1 MTSPRFLVGID
12 LGTTN
17 TVVAF
22 CEITDN
28 LEQSNVTLFDI
39 DQLIGPGEVVRKPL
53 LPSFRYHPADGQIS
67 PSDLILPWE
76 SVRTEGDIDNVI
88 VGEWARELGAKVEGR
103 QVSSAKSWLSHQ
115 AVDRRSEILPWA
127 GAADVE
133 KVSPVTASASYLNH
147 IRQSWNYRHPSN
159 KLEDQDVVVTV
170 PASFDE
176 TARKLTLE
184 AAEQAGLGKIV
195 LLEEPQAVCYD
206 WYARHQHTASEE
218 LKTLPLILVCDVGGG
233 TTDLSLI
240 EAKFDSDELA
250 LDRIGVGEHL
260 MLGGDNL
267 DLALAHLAEQRFSQ
281 SKKLN
286 AANLTKLIQQTRKAK
301 ENLLSANAPDEV
313 KITMLGSGS
322 KLLGGT
328 KSVQLSKQEVHQI
341 ALDGFFPLS
350 GFEEVPDKRRSAV
363 VEFGLPYVADPAVSK
378 HIAEFLT
385 QHQQVSYAALNR
397 ANKLNL
403 ESNQDLE
410 SNQNLESNQ
419 YLENGEGTEKPA
431 IPVGLL
437 LNGGVFNSELVT
449 ERITQ
454 LLENWKGTPITVLDN
469 PHPDWSVALG
479 AVAFGKARRGAQLK
493 IGGGAARSY
502 FLHLPEKNKMG
513 KALCLLAK
521 GTEEGHEIRLSGRRF
536 SLTLGEPVK
545 FNLLTSTHDSFGN
558 TNSGSNASIQNGMM
572 VDVDPDIF
580 APLPPYISTLESEG
594 ATLQANQKERVEVQ
608 LACQLTEVGTLKMEC
623 VSTEDDSTENDS
635 KRWKLEFEV
644 RNQQADDQENS
655 SFHPNLEE
663 CKTLISRIYSGNKKS
678 AEGKEIKTLPKDLE
692 RKLGKREEWDFAT
705 LRQLFDAFSQGRKR
719 RRRSEQHEKNWLRL
733 AGFSMRPG
741 FGDPTDSWRIEQ
753 IWSLYQQ
760 SIQFKNHQGWTD
772 WWVFWRRVAGGLS
785 QEQQETILA
794 DIAKY
799 LHPGAMKNPQS
810 AKAAQ
815 DMGYESMVRLSA
827 SLENLDVEDK
837 VLLATWYLSKAMNHN
852 QFEQAHWWAL
862 GRLASRTPLYGSQH
876 NAIPREQIEQWLP
889 KLLELNWQKEQMI
902 AFAVVMMCRKTGD
915 RLFDVSDDYR
925 EQVRSKLKQ
934 SKVPESWISLVEE
947 VKELSESE
955 SKRVFGDA
963 LPSGLTLISS

>member
-1 MTSPRFLVGID
+1 MASPRFLVGID

-17 TVVAF
+17 TVVAY

-28 LEQSNVTLFDI
+28 LEQSEVSLFDI

-53 LPSFRYHPADGQIS
+53 LPSFRYHPAIGQIS
-67 PSDLILPWE
+67 PSDLTLPWE
-76 SVRTEGDIDNVI
+76 NEPVSGDISNVI

-115 AVDRRSEILPWA
+115 AVDRSSDILPWA
-127 GAADVE
+127 GAHDVG
-133 KVSPVTASASYLNH
+133 KVSPVIASASYLNH
-147 IRQSWNYRHPSN
+147 IRQAWNYRHPSN

-184 AAEQAGLGKIV
+184 AAELAGLKKIV

-206 WYARHQHTASEE
+206 WYARHQQTAADE
-218 LKTLPLILVCDVGGG
+218 LKELPLILVCDVGGG

-240 EAKFDSDELA
+240 EASFSSQNELA

-267 DLALAHLAEQRFSQ
+267 DLALAHLAESRFNQ
-281 SKKLN
+281 SKKLT
-286 AANLTKLIQQTRKAK
+286 AASLTKLIQQTRKAK
-301 ENLLSANAPDEV
+301 ENLLSASAPEEV

-328 KSVQLSKQEVHQI
+328 KSIGLSKQEVHQI

-350 GFEEVPDKRRSAV
+350 DFSEVPDKRRSAV

-378 HIAEFLT
+378 HVAEFLT
-385 QHQQVSYAALNR
+385 QHQQVSRAALGIEDD
-397 ANKLNL
+397 K
-403 ESNQDLE
+403 
-410 SNQNLESNQ
+410 QN
-419 YLENGEGTEKPA
+419 A

-449 ERITQ
+449 ERVTT
-454 LLENWKGTPITVLDN
+454 LLSDWRGAPVTVLDN

-479 AVAFGKARRGAQLK
+479 AVAFGKARRGAQLR

-502 FLHLPEKNKMG
+502 FLHLQEKNKMG

-536 SLTLGEPVK
+536 SLTLGEPVR
-545 FNLLTSTHDSFGN
+545 FNLLTSTHDTLTNN
-558 TNSGSNASIQNGMM
+558 TAIQNGVM
-572 VDVDPDIF
+572 VDVDPDLF
-580 APLPPYISTLESEG
+580 APLPPYITTLEGEG
-594 ATLQANQKERVEVQ
+594 AELQANQKERVEVQ

-623 VSTEDDSTENDS
+623 VSAEDDS
-635 KRWKLEFEV
+635 KRWELEFEV
-644 RNQQADDQENS
+644 RNKQTDDSEQVKL
-655 SFHPNLEE
+655 HPKLNE
-663 CKTLISRIYSGNKKS
+663 CKELIARLYSGNKKS
-678 AEGKEIKTLPKDLE
+678 AESKEIKTLAKDLE
-692 RKLGKREEWDFAT
+692 KKLGKRDEWDFTT
-705 LRQLFDAFSQGRKR
+705 LRQLFDTFAQGRKR

-733 AGFSMRPG
+733 AGFALRPG

-753 IWSLYQQ
+753 VWGLYQQ
-760 SIQFKNHQGWTD
+760 NIQFKNHQGWTD
-772 WWVFWRRVAGGLS
+772 WWVFWRRIAGGLS

-815 DMGYESMVRLSA
+815 DMGYESMVRLAA
-827 SLENLDVEDK
+827 SLEHLEVEDK
-837 VLLATWYLSKAMNHN
+837 VLLATWFLSKAINHN
-852 QFEQAHWWAL
+852 QFEQAHWWAM

-876 NAIPREQIEQWLP
+876 NVIPREQAEQWLP
-889 KLLELNWQKEQMI
+889 KLLEQNWQKEPMI
-902 AFAVVMMCRKTGD
+902 AFAAVMICRKTGD
-915 RLFDVSDDYR
+915 RLFDISDDYR
-925 EQVRSKLKQ
+925 EQVLTKLKQ
-934 SKVPESWISLVEE
+934 SKVPESWVSLVEE

-955 SKRVFGDA
+955 SKRIFGDA
-963 LPSGLTLISS
+963 LPSGLTLVNN

>member
-1 MTSPRFLVGID
+1 MASPRFLVGID

-17 TVVAF
+17 TVVAY

-28 LEQSNVTLFDI
+28 LEQSEVSLFDI

-53 LPSFRYHPADGQIS
+53 LPSFRYHPAVGQIS
-67 PSDLILPWE
+67 PSDLTLPWE
-76 SVRTEGDIDNVI
+76 NEPVSGDISNVI

-115 AVDRRSEILPWA
+115 AVDRSSDILPWA
-127 GAADVE
+127 GAQDVD
-133 KVSPVTASASYLNH
+133 KVSPVIASASYLNH
-147 IRQSWNYRHPSN
+147 IRQAWNYRHPSN

-184 AAEQAGLGKIV
+184 AAQLAGLKKIV

-206 WYARHQHTASEE
+206 WYARHQQTAADE
-218 LKTLPLILVCDVGGG
+218 LKELPLILVCDVGGG

-240 EAKFDSDELA
+240 EASFSSQNELA

-267 DLALAHLAEQRFSQ
+267 DLALAHLAESRFNQ
-281 SKKLN
+281 SKKLT
-286 AANLTKLIQQTRKAK
+286 AASLTKLIQQTRKAK
-301 ENLLSANAPDEV
+301 ENLLSANAPEEV

-328 KSVQLSKQEVHQI
+328 KSIGLSKQEVHQI

-350 GFEEVPDKRRSAV
+350 DFSEVPDKRRSAV

-378 HIAEFLT
+378 HVAEFLT
-385 QHQQVSYAALNR
+385 THQQVSRAALGIEDE
-397 ANKLNL
+397 K
-403 ESNQDLE
+403 
-410 SNQNLESNQ
+410 QN
-419 YLENGEGTEKPA
+419 A

-449 ERITQ
+449 ERVTT
-454 LLENWKGTPITVLDN
+454 LLSDWRGAPVTVLDN

-502 FLHLPEKNKMG
+502 FLHLQEKNKMG

-536 SLTLGEPVK
+536 SLTLGEPVR
-545 FNLLTSTHDSFGN
+545 FNLLTSTHDTLTNN
-558 TNSGSNASIQNGMM
+558 TAIQNGVM
-572 VDVDPDIF
+572 VDVDPDLF
-580 APLPPYISTLESEG
+580 APLPPYITTLEGEG
-594 ATLQANQKERVEVQ
+594 AELQANQKERVEVQ

-623 VSTEDDSTENDS
+623 VSAEDDS
-635 KRWKLEFEV
+635 KRWELEFEV
-644 RNQQADDQENS
+644 RNKQTDDSEQVKL
-655 SFHPNLEE
+655 HPKLNE
-663 CKTLISRIYSGNKKS
+663 CKELIARLYSGNKKS
-678 AEGKEIKTLPKDLE
+678 AESKEIKTLAKDLE
-692 RKLGKREEWDFAT
+692 KRLGKRDEWDFTT
-705 LRQLFDAFSQGRKR
+705 LRQLFDTFAQGRKR

-733 AGFSMRPG
+733 AGFALRPG

-753 IWSLYQQ
+753 VWGLYQQ
-760 SIQFKNHQGWTD
+760 NIQFKNHQGWTD
-772 WWVFWRRVAGGLS
+772 WWVFWRRIAGGLS

-815 DMGYESMVRLSA
+815 DMGYESMVRLAA
-827 SLENLDVEDK
+827 SLEHLEVEDK
-837 VLLATWYLSKAMNHN
+837 VLLATWFLSKAINHN
-852 QFEQAHWWAL
+852 QFEQAHWWAM

-876 NAIPREQIEQWLP
+876 NVIPREQAEQWLP
-889 KLLELNWQKEQMI
+889 KLLEQNWQKEPMI
-902 AFAVVMMCRKTGD
+902 AFAAVMICRKTGD
-915 RLFDVSDDYR
+915 RLFDISDDYR
-925 EQVRSKLKQ
+925 EQVLTKLKQ
-934 SKVPESWISLVEE
+934 SKVPESWVSLVEE

-955 SKRVFGDA
+955 SKRIFGDA
-963 LPSGLTLISS
+963 LPSGLTLVNN

>member
-1 MTSPRFLVGID
+1 MASPRFLVGID

-17 TVVAF
+17 TVVAY

-28 LEQSNVTLFDI
+28 LEQSEVSLFDI

-53 LPSFRYHPADGQIS
+53 LPSFRYHPAVGQIS
-67 PSDLILPWE
+67 PSDLTLPWDNE
-76 SVRTEGDIDNVI
+76 PVAGDINNVI

-115 AVDRRSEILPWA
+115 AVNRNSDILPWA
-127 GAADVE
+127 GAQDVD
-133 KVSPVTASASYLNH
+133 KVSPVIASASYLNH
-147 IRQSWNYRHPSN
+147 IRQAWNYRHPSN

-184 AAEQAGLGKIV
+184 AAELAGLKKIV

-206 WYARHQHTASEE
+206 WYARHQQTAADE
-218 LKTLPLILVCDVGGG
+218 LKDLPLILVCDVGGG

-240 EAKFDSDELA
+240 EAKFTHDDLA

-267 DLALAHLAEQRFSQ
+267 DLALAHLAESRFSQ
-281 SKKLN
+281 NKKLT
-286 AANLTKLIQQTRKAK
+286 AASLTKLIQQTRKAK
-301 ENLLSANAPDEV
+301 ENLLSTSAPDEV

-328 KSVQLSKQEVHQI
+328 KSIALSKQEVHQI

-350 GFEEVPDKRRSAV
+350 DFSEVPDKRRSAV

-378 HIAEFLT
+378 HVAEFLT
-385 QHQQVSYAALNR
+385 QHQQVSRAALGIEDD
-397 ANKLNL
+397 K
-403 ESNQDLE
+403 
-410 SNQNLESNQ
+410 QN
-419 YLENGEGTEKPA
+419 A

-437 LNGGVFNSELVT
+437 LNGGVFNSDLVT
-449 ERITQ
+449 ERVTT
-454 LLENWKGTPITVLDN
+454 LLSDWRGAPVTVLDN

-502 FLHLPEKNKMG
+502 FLHLQEKNKMG

-536 SLTLGEPVK
+536 SLTLGEPVR
-545 FNLLTSTHDSFGN
+545 FNLLTSTHDTLTNN
-558 TNSGSNASIQNGMM
+558 TAIQNGVM
-572 VDVDPDIF
+572 VDVDPDLF
-580 APLPPYISTLESEG
+580 APLPPYITTLEGEG
-594 ATLQANQKERVEVQ
+594 AELQANQKERVEVQ

-623 VSTEDDSTENDS
+623 VSAEDDK
-635 KRWKLEFEV
+635 KRWELEFEV
-644 RNQQADDQENS
+644 RNKQADDGEEIQL
-655 SFHPNLEE
+655 HPRLNE
-663 CKTLISRIYSGNKKS
+663 CKELIARLYSGNKKS
-678 AEGKEIKTLPKDLE
+678 AEGKEIKTLAKDLE
-692 RKLGKREEWDFAT
+692 KKLGKRDEWDFTT
-705 LRQLFDAFSQGRKR
+705 LRQLFDTFAQGRKR

-733 AGFSMRPG
+733 AGFALRPG

-753 IWSLYQQ
+753 VWGLYQQ
-760 SIQFKNHQGWTD
+760 NIQFKNHQGWTD
-772 WWVFWRRVAGGLS
+772 WWVFWRRIAGGLS

-815 DMGYESMVRLSA
+815 EMGYESMVRLSA
-827 SLENLDVEDK
+827 SLEHLEVEDK
-837 VLLATWYLSKAMNHN
+837 VLLATWFLSKAINQN
-852 QFEQAHWWAL
+852 QFEQAHWWAM

-876 NAIPREQIEQWLP
+876 NVIPREQAEQWLP
-889 KLLELNWQKEQMI
+889 KLLEQNWLKEPMI
-902 AFAVVMMCRKTGD
+902 AFAAVMICRKTGD
-915 RLFDVSDDYR
+915 RLFDISDDYR
-925 EQVRSKLKQ
+925 EQVLTKLKQ
-934 SKVPESWISLVEE
+934 SKVPESWVSLVEE

-963 LPSGLTLISS
+963 LPSGLTLVHH

>member
-1 MTSPRFLVGID
+1 MASPRFLVGID

-17 TVVAF
+17 TVVAY

-28 LEQSNVTLFDI
+28 LEQSEVSLFDI
-39 DQLIGPGEVVRKPL
+39 DQLVGPGEVVRKPL
-53 LPSFRYHPADGQIS
+53 LPSFRYHPAQGQVS
-67 PSDLILPWE
+67 PSDLTLPWE
-76 SVRTEGDIDNVI
+76 NQPVSGDIKNVI

-115 AVDRRSEILPWA
+115 AVDRSSDILPWA
-127 GAADVE
+127 GAQDVD
-133 KVSPVTASASYLNH
+133 KVSPVIASASYLNH
-147 IRQSWNYRHPSN
+147 IRQAWNYRHPSN

-184 AAEQAGLGKIV
+184 AAELAGLKKIV

-206 WYARHQHTASEE
+206 WYARHQKTAADE
-218 LKTLPLILVCDVGGG
+218 LRVLPLILVCDVGGG

-240 EAKFDSDELA
+240 EAKFNNDELG

-267 DLALAHLAEQRFSQ
+267 DLALAHLAESRFNQ
-281 SKKLN
+281 NKKLT
-286 AANLTKLIQQTRKAK
+286 AASLTKLIQQTRKAK
-301 ENLLSANAPDEV
+301 ENLLSSNAPEEV

-328 KSVQLSKQEVHQI
+328 KSIALSKQEVHQI

-350 GFEEVPDKRRSAV
+350 DFNEVPDKRRSAV

-378 HIAEFLT
+378 HVAEFLT
-385 QHQQVSYAALNR
+385 QHQQVSRSALGIEDE
-397 ANKLNL
+397 K
-403 ESNQDLE
+403 
-410 SNQNLESNQ
+410 QN
-419 YLENGEGTEKPA
+419 A

-449 ERITQ
+449 ERVTT
-454 LLENWKGTPITVLDN
+454 LLSDWRGAPVTVLDN

-502 FLHLPEKNKMG
+502 FLHLQEKNKMG

-536 SLTLGEPVK
+536 SLTLGEPVR
-545 FNLLTSTHDSFGN
+545 FNLLTSTHDTLSNN
-558 TNSGSNASIQNGMM
+558 TAIQNGVM
-572 VDVDPDIF
+572 VDVDPDLF
-580 APLPPYISTLESEG
+580 VPLPPYITTLEGEG
-594 ATLQANQKERVEVQ
+594 AELHANQKERVEVQ

-623 VSTEDDSTENDS
+623 VSAEDDT
-635 KRWKLEFEV
+635 KRWALEFEV
-644 RNQQADDQENS
+644 RNKQADDNEEVQL
-655 SFHPNLEE
+655 HPKLNE
-663 CKTLISRIYSGNKKS
+663 CKELVARLYSGNKKS
-678 AEGKEIKTLPKDLE
+678 ADSKEIKTLAKDLE
-692 RKLGKREEWDFAT
+692 KKLGKRDEWGFTT
-705 LRQLFDAFSQGRKR
+705 LRQLFDTFAQGRKR

-733 AGFSMRPG
+733 AGFALRPG

-753 IWSLYQQ
+753 IWGLYQQ
-760 SIQFKNHQGWTD
+760 NIQFKNHQGWTD
-772 WWVFWRRVAGGLS
+772 WWVFWRRIAGGLN

-810 AKAAQ
+810 AKTAQ

-827 SLENLDVEDK
+827 SLENLEVEDK
-837 VLLATWYLSKAMNHN
+837 VLLATWFLSKAINHN
-852 QFEQAHWWAL
+852 QFQQAHWWAM

-876 NAIPREQIEQWLP
+876 SVIPREQAEQWLP
-889 KLLELNWQKEQMI
+889 KLLEQNWQKEPMI
-902 AFAVVMMCRKTGD
+902 AFAAVMICRKTGD
-915 RLFDVSDDYR
+915 RLFDISDDYR
-925 EQVRSKLKQ
+925 EQVLAKLKQ
-934 SKVPESWISLVEE
+934 SKVPESWVSLVEE
-947 VKELSESE
+947 VKELSDSE

-963 LPSGLTLISS
+963 LPSGLTLVHH

>member
-1 MTSPRFLVGID
+1 MASPRFLVGID

-17 TVVAF
+17 TVVAY

-28 LEQSNVTLFDI
+28 LEQSEVSLFDI

-53 LPSFRYHPADGQIS
+53 LPSFRYHPAVGQIS
-67 PSDLILPWE
+67 PSDLTLPWDNE
-76 SVRTEGDIDNVI
+76 PVAGDINNVI

-115 AVDRRSEILPWA
+115 AVDRNSDILPWA
-127 GAADVE
+127 GAQDVD
-133 KVSPVTASASYLNH
+133 KVSPVIASASYLNH
-147 IRQSWNYRHPSN
+147 IRQAWNYRHPSN

-184 AAEQAGLGKIV
+184 AAELAGLKKIV

-206 WYARHQHTASEE
+206 WYARHQKTAADE
-218 LKTLPLILVCDVGGG
+218 LKDLPLILVCDVGGG

-240 EAKFDSDELA
+240 EAKFTHDDLA

-267 DLALAHLAEQRFSQ
+267 DLALAHLAESRFSQ
-281 SKKLN
+281 NKKLT
-286 AANLTKLIQQTRKAK
+286 AASLTKLIQQTRKAK
-301 ENLLSANAPDEV
+301 ENLLSTSAPDEV

-328 KSVQLSKQEVHQI
+328 KSIALSKQEVHQI

-350 GFEEVPDKRRSAV
+350 DFSEVPDKRRSAV

-378 HIAEFLT
+378 HVAEFLT
-385 QHQQVSYAALNR
+385 QHQQVSRSALGIEDD
-397 ANKLNL
+397 K
-403 ESNQDLE
+403 
-410 SNQNLESNQ
+410 QN
-419 YLENGEGTEKPA
+419 A

-437 LNGGVFNSELVT
+437 LNGGVFNSDLVT
-449 ERITQ
+449 ERVTT
-454 LLENWKGTPITVLDN
+454 LLSDWRGAPVTVLDN

-502 FLHLPEKNKMG
+502 FLHLQEKNKMG

-536 SLTLGEPVK
+536 SLTLGEPVR
-545 FNLLTSTHDSFGN
+545 FNLLTSTHDTLTNN
-558 TNSGSNASIQNGMM
+558 TAIQNGVM
-572 VDVDPDIF
+572 VDVDPDLF
-580 APLPPYISTLESEG
+580 APLPPYITTLEGEG
-594 ATLQANQKERVEVQ
+594 AELQANQKERVEVQ

-623 VSTEDDSTENDS
+623 VSAEDDK
-635 KRWKLEFEV
+635 KRWELEFEV
-644 RNQQADDQENS
+644 RNKQADDGEEIQL
-655 SFHPNLEE
+655 HPRLNE
-663 CKTLISRIYSGNKKS
+663 CKELIARLYSGNKKS
-678 AEGKEIKTLPKDLE
+678 AEGKEIKTLAKDLE
-692 RKLGKREEWDFAT
+692 KKLGKRDEWDFTT
-705 LRQLFDAFSQGRKR
+705 LRQLFDTFAQGRKR

-733 AGFSMRPG
+733 AGFALRPG

-753 IWSLYQQ
+753 VWGLYQQ
-760 SIQFKNHQGWTD
+760 NIQFKNHQGWTD
-772 WWVFWRRVAGGLS
+772 WWVFWRRIAGGLS

-815 DMGYESMVRLSA
+815 EMGYESMVRLSA
-827 SLENLDVEDK
+827 SLEHLEVEDK
-837 VLLATWYLSKAMNHN
+837 VLLATWFLSKAINQN
-852 QFEQAHWWAL
+852 QFEQAHWWAM

-876 NAIPREQIEQWLP
+876 NVIPREQAEQWLP
-889 KLLELNWQKEQMI
+889 KLLEQNWLKEPMI
-902 AFAVVMMCRKTGD
+902 AFAAVMICRKTGD
-915 RLFDVSDDYR
+915 RLFDISDDYR
-925 EQVRSKLKQ
+925 EQVLTKLKQ
-934 SKVPESWISLVEE
+934 SKVPESWVSLVEE

-963 LPSGLTLISS
+963 LPSGLTLVHH

>member
-1 MTSPRFLVGID
+1 MASPRFLVGID

-17 TVVAF
+17 TVVAY

-28 LEQSNVTLFDI
+28 LEQSEVSLFDI

-53 LPSFRYHPADGQIS
+53 LPSFRYHPAVGQIS
-67 PSDLILPWE
+67 PSDLTLPWE
-76 SVRTEGDIDNVI
+76 NEPVSGDISNVI

-115 AVDRRSEILPWA
+115 AVDRSSDILPWA
-127 GAADVE
+127 GAQDVD
-133 KVSPVTASASYLNH
+133 KVSPVIASASYLNH
-147 IRQSWNYRHPSN
+147 IRQAWNYRHPSN

-184 AAEQAGLGKIV
+184 AAQLAGLKKIV

-206 WYARHQHTASEE
+206 WYARHQQTAADE
-218 LKTLPLILVCDVGGG
+218 LKELPLILVCDVGGG

-240 EAKFDSDELA
+240 EASFSSQDELA

-267 DLALAHLAEQRFSQ
+267 DLALAHLAESRFNQ
-281 SKKLN
+281 SKKLT
-286 AANLTKLIQQTRKAK
+286 AASLTKLIQQTRKAK
-301 ENLLSANAPDEV
+301 ENLLSASAPDEV

-328 KSVQLSKQEVHQI
+328 KSIGLSKQEVHQI

-350 GFEEVPDKRRSAV
+350 DFSEVPDKRRSAV

-378 HIAEFLT
+378 HVAEFLT
-385 QHQQVSYAALNR
+385 QHQQVARAALR
-397 ANKLNL
+397 IEDDK
-403 ESNQDLE
+403 
-410 SNQNLESNQ
+410 QN
-419 YLENGEGTEKPA
+419 A

-449 ERITQ
+449 ERVTT
-454 LLENWKGTPITVLDN
+454 LLSDWRGAPVTVLDN

-502 FLHLPEKNKMG
+502 FLHLQEKNKMG

-536 SLTLGEPVK
+536 SLTLGEPVR
-545 FNLLTSTHDSFGN
+545 FNLLTSTHDTLTNN
-558 TNSGSNASIQNGMM
+558 TVIQNGVM
-572 VDVDPDIF
+572 VDVDPDLF
-580 APLPPYISTLESEG
+580 APLPPYITTLEGEG
-594 ATLQANQKERVEVQ
+594 AELQANQKERVEVQ

-623 VSTEDDSTENDS
+623 VSAEDDS
-635 KRWKLEFEV
+635 KRWELEFEV
-644 RNQQADDQENS
+644 RNKQTDDSEQVKL
-655 SFHPNLEE
+655 HPKLNE
-663 CKTLISRIYSGNKKS
+663 CKELIARLYSGNKKS
-678 AEGKEIKTLPKDLE
+678 AEGKEIKTLAKDLE
-692 RKLGKREEWDFAT
+692 KKLGKRDEWDFTT
-705 LRQLFDAFSQGRKR
+705 LRQLFDTFAQGRKR

-733 AGFSMRPG
+733 AGFALRPG

-753 IWSLYQQ
+753 VWGLYQQ
-760 SIQFKNHQGWTD
+760 NIQFKNHQGWTD
-772 WWVFWRRVAGGLS
+772 WWVFWRRIAGGLS

-827 SLENLDVEDK
+827 SLEHLEVEDK
-837 VLLATWYLSKAMNHN
+837 VLLATWFLSKAINHN
-852 QFEQAHWWAL
+852 QFEQAHWWAM

-876 NAIPREQIEQWLP
+876 NVVPREQAEQWLP
-889 KLLELNWQKEQMI
+889 KLLEQNWQKEPMI
-902 AFAVVMMCRKTGD
+902 AFAAVMICRKTGD
-915 RLFDVSDDYR
+915 RLFDISDDYR
-925 EQVRSKLKQ
+925 EQVLAKLKQ
-934 SKVPESWISLVEE
+934 SKVPESWVSLVEE

-955 SKRVFGDA
+955 SKRIFGDA
-963 LPSGLTLISS
+963 LPSGLTLVNN

>member
-1 MTSPRFLVGID
+1 MASPRFLVGID

-17 TVVAF
+17 TVVAY

-28 LEQSNVTLFDI
+28 LEQSEVSLFDI

-53 LPSFRYHPADGQIS
+53 LPSFRYHPAVGQIS
-67 PSDLILPWE
+67 PSDLTLPWE
-76 SVRTEGDIDNVI
+76 NEPVSGDISNVI

-115 AVDRRSEILPWA
+115 AVDRSSDILPWA
-127 GAADVE
+127 GAQDVD
-133 KVSPVTASASYLNH
+133 KVSPVIASASYLNH
-147 IRQSWNYRHPSN
+147 IRQAWNYRHPSN

-184 AAEQAGLGKIV
+184 AAQLAGLKKIV

-206 WYARHQHTASEE
+206 WYARHQQTAADE
-218 LKTLPLILVCDVGGG
+218 LKELPLILVCDVGGG

-240 EAKFDSDELA
+240 EASFSSQDELA

-267 DLALAHLAEQRFSQ
+267 DLALAHLAESRFNQ
-281 SKKLN
+281 SKKLT
-286 AANLTKLIQQTRKAK
+286 AASLTKLIQQTRKAK
-301 ENLLSANAPDEV
+301 ENLLSASAPEEV

-328 KSVQLSKQEVHQI
+328 KSIGLSKQEVHQI

-350 GFEEVPDKRRSAV
+350 DFSEVPDKRRSAV

-378 HIAEFLT
+378 HVAEFLT
-385 QHQQVSYAALNR
+385 QHQQVSRAAL
-397 ANKLNL
+397 
-403 ESNQDLE
+403 DLE
-410 SNQNLESNQ
+410 DDKQN
-419 YLENGEGTEKPA
+419 A

-449 ERITQ
+449 ERVTT
-454 LLENWKGTPITVLDN
+454 LLSDWRGAPVTVLDN

-502 FLHLPEKNKMG
+502 FLHLQEKNKMG

-536 SLTLGEPVK
+536 SLTLGEPVR
-545 FNLLTSTHDSFGN
+545 FNLLTSTHDTLTNN
-558 TNSGSNASIQNGMM
+558 TAIQNGVM
-572 VDVDPDIF
+572 VDVDPDLF
-580 APLPPYISTLESEG
+580 APLPPYITTLEGEG
-594 ATLQANQKERVEVQ
+594 AELKANQKERVEVQ

-623 VSTEDDSTENDS
+623 VSAEDDS
-635 KRWKLEFEV
+635 KRWELEFEV
-644 RNQQADDQENS
+644 RNKQTDDSEQVKL
-655 SFHPNLEE
+655 HPKLNE
-663 CKTLISRIYSGNKKS
+663 CKELIARLYSGNKKS
-678 AEGKEIKTLPKDLE
+678 AESKEIKTLAKDLE
-692 RKLGKREEWDFAT
+692 KKLGKRDEWDFTT
-705 LRQLFDAFSQGRKR
+705 LRQLFDTFAQGRKR

-733 AGFSMRPG
+733 AGFALRPG

-753 IWSLYQQ
+753 VWGLYQQ
-760 SIQFKNHQGWTD
+760 NIQFKNHQGWTD
-772 WWVFWRRVAGGLS
+772 WWVFWRRIAGGLS

-827 SLENLDVEDK
+827 SLEHLEVEDK
-837 VLLATWYLSKAMNHN
+837 VLLATWFLSKAINHN
-852 QFEQAHWWAL
+852 QFEQAHWWAM

-876 NAIPREQIEQWLP
+876 NVIPREQAEQWLP
-889 KLLELNWQKEQMI
+889 KLLEQNWQKEPMI
-902 AFAVVMMCRKTGD
+902 AFAAVMICRKTGD
-915 RLFDVSDDYR
+915 RLFDISDDYR
-925 EQVRSKLKQ
+925 EQVLTKLKQ
-934 SKVPESWISLVEE
+934 SKVPESWVSLVEE

-955 SKRVFGDA
+955 SKRIFGDA
-963 LPSGLTLISS
+963 LPSGLTLVNN

>member
-1 MTSPRFLVGID
+1 MASPRFLVGID

-17 TVVAF
+17 TVVAY

-28 LEQSNVTLFDI
+28 LEQSEVSLFDI

-53 LPSFRYHPADGQIS
+53 LPSFRYHPAVGQIS
-67 PSDLILPWE
+67 PSDLTLPWE
-76 SVRTEGDIDNVI
+76 NEPVSGDISNVI

-115 AVDRRSEILPWA
+115 AVDRSSDILPWA
-127 GAADVE
+127 GAQDVD
-133 KVSPVTASASYLNH
+133 KVSPVIASASYLNH
-147 IRQSWNYRHPSN
+147 IRQAWNYRHPSN

-184 AAEQAGLGKIV
+184 AAGLAGLKKIV

-206 WYARHQHTASEE
+206 WYARHQQTAADE
-218 LKTLPLILVCDVGGG
+218 LKELPLILVCDVGGG

-240 EAKFDSDELA
+240 EASFSSQDELA

-267 DLALAHLAEQRFSQ
+267 DLALAHLAESRFNQ
-281 SKKLN
+281 SKKLT
-286 AANLTKLIQQTRKAK
+286 AASLTKLIQQTRKAK
-301 ENLLSANAPDEV
+301 ENLLSASAPEEV

-328 KSVQLSKQEVHQI
+328 KSIGLSKQEVHQI

-350 GFEEVPDKRRSAV
+350 DFSEVPDKRRSAV

-378 HIAEFLT
+378 HVAEFLT
-385 QHQQVSYAALNR
+385 QHQQVARTALGIEDD
-397 ANKLNL
+397 K
-403 ESNQDLE
+403 
-410 SNQNLESNQ
+410 QN
-419 YLENGEGTEKPA
+419 A

-449 ERITQ
+449 ERVTT
-454 LLENWKGTPITVLDN
+454 LLSDWRGAPVTVLDN

-502 FLHLPEKNKMG
+502 FLHLQEKNKMG

-536 SLTLGEPVK
+536 SLTLGEPVR
-545 FNLLTSTHDSFGN
+545 FNLLTSTHDTLTNN
-558 TNSGSNASIQNGMM
+558 TAIQNGVM
-572 VDVDPDIF
+572 VDVDPDLF
-580 APLPPYISTLESEG
+580 APLPPYITTLEGEG
-594 ATLQANQKERVEVQ
+594 AELQANQKERVEVQ

-623 VSTEDDSTENDS
+623 VSAEDDS
-635 KRWKLEFEV
+635 KRWELEFEV
-644 RNQQADDQENS
+644 RNKQTDDSEQVKL
-655 SFHPNLEE
+655 HPKLNE
-663 CKTLISRIYSGNKKS
+663 CKELIARLYSGNKKS
-678 AEGKEIKTLPKDLE
+678 AESKEIKTLAKDLE
-692 RKLGKREEWDFAT
+692 KKLGKRDEWDFTT
-705 LRQLFDAFSQGRKR
+705 LRQLFDTFAQGRKR

-733 AGFSMRPG
+733 AGFALRPG

-753 IWSLYQQ
+753 VWGLYQQ
-760 SIQFKNHQGWTD
+760 NIQFKNHQGWTD
-772 WWVFWRRVAGGLS
+772 WWVFWRRIAGGLS

-827 SLENLDVEDK
+827 SLEHLEVEDK
-837 VLLATWYLSKAMNHN
+837 VLLATWFLSKAINHN
-852 QFEQAHWWAL
+852 QFEQAHWWAM

-876 NAIPREQIEQWLP
+876 NVVPREQAEQWLP
-889 KLLELNWQKEQMI
+889 KLLEQNWQKEPMI
-902 AFAVVMMCRKTGD
+902 AFAAVMICRKTGD
-915 RLFDVSDDYR
+915 RLFDISDDYR
-925 EQVRSKLKQ
+925 EQVLAKLKQ
-934 SKVPESWISLVEE
+934 SKVPESWVSLVEE

-955 SKRVFGDA
+955 SKRIFGDA
-963 LPSGLTLISS
+963 LPSGLTLVNN

>member
-1 MTSPRFLVGID
+1 MASPRFLVGID

-17 TVVAF
+17 TVVAY

-28 LEQSNVTLFDI
+28 LEQSEVSLFDI

-53 LPSFRYHPADGQIS
+53 LPSFRYHPAVGQIS
-67 PSDLILPWE
+67 PSDLTLPWE
-76 SVRTEGDIDNVI
+76 NEPVSGDISNVI

-115 AVDRRSEILPWA
+115 AVDRSSDILPWA
-127 GAADVE
+127 GAQDVD
-133 KVSPVTASASYLNH
+133 KVSPVIASASYLNH
-147 IRQSWNYRHPSN
+147 IRQAWNYRHPSN

-184 AAEQAGLGKIV
+184 AAELAGLKKIV

-206 WYARHQHTASEE
+206 WYARHQQTAADE
-218 LKTLPLILVCDVGGG
+218 LKELPLILVCDVGGG

-240 EAKFDSDELA
+240 EASFSSQDELA

-267 DLALAHLAEQRFSQ
+267 DLALAHLAESRFNQ
-281 SKKLN
+281 SKKLT
-286 AANLTKLIQQTRKAK
+286 AASLTKLIQQTRKAK
-301 ENLLSANAPDEV
+301 ENLLSANAPEEV

-328 KSVQLSKQEVHQI
+328 KSIGLSKQEVHQI

-350 GFEEVPDKRRSAV
+350 DFSEVPDKRRSAV

-378 HIAEFLT
+378 HVAEFLT
-385 QHQQVSYAALNR
+385 QHQQVARAALGIEDD
-397 ANKLNL
+397 K
-403 ESNQDLE
+403 
-410 SNQNLESNQ
+410 QN
-419 YLENGEGTEKPA
+419 A
-431 IPVGLL
+431 MPVGLL

-449 ERITQ
+449 ERVTT
-454 LLENWKGTPITVLDN
+454 LLSDWRGAPVTVLDN

-502 FLHLPEKNKMG
+502 FLHLQEKNKMG

-536 SLTLGEPVK
+536 SLTLGEPVR
-545 FNLLTSTHDSFGN
+545 FNLLTSTHDTLTNN
-558 TNSGSNASIQNGMM
+558 TAIQNGVM
-572 VDVDPDIF
+572 VDVDPDLF
-580 APLPPYISTLESEG
+580 APLPPYITTLEGEG
-594 ATLQANQKERVEVQ
+594 AELQANQKERVEVQ

-623 VSTEDDSTENDS
+623 VSAEDDN
-635 KRWKLEFEV
+635 KRWELEFEV
-644 RNQQADDQENS
+644 RNKQTDDSEQVKL
-655 SFHPNLEE
+655 HPKLNE
-663 CKTLISRIYSGNKKS
+663 CKELIARLYSGNKKS
-678 AEGKEIKTLPKDLE
+678 AESKEIKTLAKDLE
-692 RKLGKREEWDFAT
+692 KKLGKRDEWDFTT
-705 LRQLFDAFSQGRKR
+705 LRQLFDTFAQGRKR

-733 AGFSMRPG
+733 AGFALRPG

-753 IWSLYQQ
+753 VWGLYQQ
-760 SIQFKNHQGWTD
+760 NIQFKNHQGWTD
-772 WWVFWRRVAGGLS
+772 WWVFWRRIAGGLS

-827 SLENLDVEDK
+827 SLEHLEVEDK
-837 VLLATWYLSKAMNHN
+837 VLLATWFLSKAINHN
-852 QFEQAHWWAL
+852 QFEQAHWWAM

-876 NAIPREQIEQWLP
+876 NVVPREQAEQWLP
-889 KLLELNWQKEQMI
+889 KLLEQNWQKEPMI
-902 AFAVVMMCRKTGD
+902 AFAAVMICRKTGD
-915 RLFDVSDDYR
+915 RLFDISDDYR
-925 EQVRSKLKQ
+925 EQVLAKLKQ
-934 SKVPESWISLVEE
+934 SKVPESWVSLVEE

-955 SKRVFGDA
+955 SKRIFGDA
-963 LPSGLTLISS
+963 LPSGLTLVNN

>member
-1 MTSPRFLVGID
+1 MASPRFLVGID

-17 TVVAF
+17 TVVAY

-28 LEQSNVTLFDI
+28 LEQSEVSLFDI

-53 LPSFRYHPADGQIS
+53 LPSFRYHPAVGQIS
-67 PSDLILPWE
+67 PSDLTLPWE
-76 SVRTEGDIDNVI
+76 NEPVSGDISNVI

-115 AVDRRSEILPWA
+115 AVDRSSDILPWA
-127 GAADVE
+127 GAQDVD
-133 KVSPVTASASYLNH
+133 KVSPVIASASYLNH
-147 IRQSWNYRHPSN
+147 IRQAWNYRHPSN

-184 AAEQAGLGKIV
+184 AAELAGLKKIV

-206 WYARHQHTASEE
+206 WYARHQQTAADE
-218 LKTLPLILVCDVGGG
+218 LKELPLILVCDVGGG

-240 EAKFDSDELA
+240 EASFSSQDELA

-267 DLALAHLAEQRFSQ
+267 DLALAHLAESRLSQNKGEQ
-281 SKKLN
+281 SKKLT
-286 AANLTKLIQQTRKAK
+286 AASLTKLIQQTRKAK
-301 ENLLSANAPDEV
+301 ENLLSASAPEEV

-328 KSVQLSKQEVHQI
+328 KSIGLSKQEVHQI

-350 GFEEVPDKRRSAV
+350 DFSEVPDKRRSAV

-378 HIAEFLT
+378 HVAEFLT
-385 QHQQVSYAALNR
+385 QHQQVARAALGIEDD
-397 ANKLNL
+397 K
-403 ESNQDLE
+403 
-410 SNQNLESNQ
+410 QN
-419 YLENGEGTEKPA
+419 A

-449 ERITQ
+449 ERVTT
-454 LLENWKGTPITVLDN
+454 LLSDWRGAPVTVLDN

-502 FLHLPEKNKMG
+502 FLHLQEKNKMG

-536 SLTLGEPVK
+536 SLTLGEPVR
-545 FNLLTSTHDSFGN
+545 FNLLTSTHDTLTNN
-558 TNSGSNASIQNGMM
+558 TVIQNGVM
-572 VDVDPDIF
+572 VDVDPDLF
-580 APLPPYISTLESEG
+580 APLPPYITTLEGEG
-594 ATLQANQKERVEVQ
+594 AELQANQKERVEVQ

-623 VSTEDDSTENDS
+623 VSAEDDS
-635 KRWKLEFEV
+635 KRWELEFEV
-644 RNQQADDQENS
+644 RNKQTDDSEQVKL
-655 SFHPNLEE
+655 HPKLNE
-663 CKTLISRIYSGNKKS
+663 CKELIARLYSGNKKS
-678 AEGKEIKTLPKDLE
+678 AEGKEIKTLAKDLE
-692 RKLGKREEWDFAT
+692 KKLGKRDEWDFTT
-705 LRQLFDAFSQGRKR
+705 LRQLFDTFAQGRKR

-733 AGFSMRPG
+733 AGFALRPG

-753 IWSLYQQ
+753 VWGLYQQ
-760 SIQFKNHQGWTD
+760 NIQFKNHQGWTD
-772 WWVFWRRVAGGLS
+772 WWVFWRRIAGGLS

-815 DMGYESMVRLSA
+815 DMGYESMVRLAA
-827 SLENLDVEDK
+827 SLEHLEVEDK
-837 VLLATWYLSKAMNHN
+837 VLLATWFLSKAINHN
-852 QFEQAHWWAL
+852 QFEQAHWWAM

-876 NAIPREQIEQWLP
+876 NVIPREQAEQWLP
-889 KLLELNWQKEQMI
+889 KLLEQNWQKEPMI
-902 AFAVVMMCRKTGD
+902 AFAAVMICRKTGD
-915 RLFDVSDDYR
+915 RLFDISDDYR
-925 EQVRSKLKQ
+925 EQVLAKLKQ
-934 SKVPESWISLVEE
+934 SKVPESWVSLVEE

-955 SKRVFGDA
+955 SKRIFGDA
-963 LPSGLTLISS
+963 LPSGLTLVTKLPCS

>member
-1 MTSPRFLVGID
+1 MASPRFLVGID

-17 TVVAF
+17 TVVAY

-28 LEQSNVTLFDI
+28 LEQSEVSLFDI

-53 LPSFRYHPADGQIS
+53 LPSFRYHPAVGQIS
-67 PSDLILPWE
+67 PSDLTLPWDNE
-76 SVRTEGDIDNVI
+76 PVAGDINNVI

-115 AVDRRSEILPWA
+115 AVDRNSDILPWA
-127 GAADVE
+127 GAQDVD
-133 KVSPVTASASYLNH
+133 KVSPVIASASYLNH
-147 IRQSWNYRHPSN
+147 IRQAWNYRHPSN

-184 AAEQAGLGKIV
+184 AAELAGLKKIV

-206 WYARHQHTASEE
+206 WYARHQQTAADE
-218 LKTLPLILVCDVGGG
+218 LKDLPLILVCDVGGG

-240 EAKFDSDELA
+240 EAKFTNSDLA

-267 DLALAHLAEQRFSQ
+267 DLALAHLAESRFSQ
-281 SKKLN
+281 NKKLT
-286 AANLTKLIQQTRKAK
+286 AASLTKLIQQTRKAK
-301 ENLLSANAPDEV
+301 ENLLSASAPDEV

-328 KSVQLSKQEVHQI
+328 KSIALSKQEVHQI

-350 GFEEVPDKRRSAV
+350 DFSEVPDKRRSAV

-378 HIAEFLT
+378 HVAEFLT
-385 QHQQVSYAALNR
+385 QHQQVSRAALGIEDD
-397 ANKLNL
+397 K
-403 ESNQDLE
+403 
-410 SNQNLESNQ
+410 QN
-419 YLENGEGTEKPA
+419 A

-437 LNGGVFNSELVT
+437 LNGGVFNSALVT
-449 ERITQ
+449 ERVTT
-454 LLENWKGTPITVLDN
+454 LLSDWRGAPVTVLDN

-502 FLHLPEKNKMG
+502 FLHLQEKNKMG

-536 SLTLGEPVK
+536 SLTLGEPVR
-545 FNLLTSTHDSFGN
+545 FNLLTSTHDTLTNN
-558 TNSGSNASIQNGMM
+558 TAIQNGVM
-572 VDVDPDIF
+572 VDVDPDLF
-580 APLPPYISTLESEG
+580 APLPPYITTLEGEG
-594 ATLQANQKERVEVQ
+594 AELQANQKERVEVQ

-623 VSTEDDSTENDS
+623 VSAEDDK
-635 KRWKLEFEV
+635 KRWELEFEV
-644 RNQQADDQENS
+644 RNKQADDGEEIQL
-655 SFHPNLEE
+655 HPRLNE
-663 CKTLISRIYSGNKKS
+663 CKELIARLYSGNKKS
-678 AEGKEIKTLPKDLE
+678 AEGNEIKTLAKDLE
-692 RKLGKREEWDFAT
+692 KKLGKRDEWDFTT
-705 LRQLFDAFSQGRKR
+705 LRQLFDTFAQGRKR

-733 AGFSMRPG
+733 AGFALRPG

-753 IWSLYQQ
+753 VWGLYQQ
-760 SIQFKNHQGWTD
+760 NIQFKNHQGWTD
-772 WWVFWRRVAGGLS
+772 WWVFWRRIAGGLS

-815 DMGYESMVRLSA
+815 EMGYESMVRLSA
-827 SLENLDVEDK
+827 SLEHLEVEDK
-837 VLLATWYLSKAMNHN
+837 VLLATWFLSKAINQN
-852 QFEQAHWWAL
+852 QFEQAHWWAM

-876 NAIPREQIEQWLP
+876 NVIPREQAEQWLP
-889 KLLELNWQKEQMI
+889 KLLEQNWLKEPMI
-902 AFAVVMMCRKTGD
+902 AFAAVMICRKTGD
-915 RLFDVSDDYR
+915 RLFDISDDYR
-925 EQVRSKLKQ
+925 EQVLTKLKQ
-934 SKVPESWISLVEE
+934 SKVPESWVSLVEE

-963 LPSGLTLISS
+963 LPSGLTLVHH

>member
-1 MTSPRFLVGID
+1 MASPRFLVGID

-17 TVVAF
+17 TVVAY

-28 LEQSNVTLFDI
+28 LEQSEVSLFDI

-53 LPSFRYHPADGQIS
+53 LPSFRYHPAVGQIS
-67 PSDLILPWE
+67 PSDLTLPWE
-76 SVRTEGDIDNVI
+76 NEPVSGDISNVI

-115 AVDRRSEILPWA
+115 AVDRSSDILPWA
-127 GAADVE
+127 GAQDVD
-133 KVSPVTASASYLNH
+133 KVSPVIASASYLNH
-147 IRQSWNYRHPSN
+147 IRQAWNYRHPSN

-184 AAEQAGLGKIV
+184 AAELAGLKKIV

-206 WYARHQHTASEE
+206 WYARHQQTAADE
-218 LKTLPLILVCDVGGG
+218 LKELPLILVCDVGGG

-240 EAKFDSDELA
+240 EASFSSQDELA

-267 DLALAHLAEQRFSQ
+267 DLALAHLAESRFNQ
-281 SKKLN
+281 SKKLT
-286 AANLTKLIQQTRKAK
+286 AASLTKLIQQTRKAK
-301 ENLLSANAPDEV
+301 ENLLSASAPEEV

-328 KSVQLSKQEVHQI
+328 KSIGLSKQEVHQI

-350 GFEEVPDKRRSAV
+350 DFSEVPDKRRSAV

-378 HIAEFLT
+378 HVAEFLT
-385 QHQQVSYAALNR
+385 QHQQVARAALGIEDD
-397 ANKLNL
+397 K
-403 ESNQDLE
+403 
-410 SNQNLESNQ
+410 QN
-419 YLENGEGTEKPA
+419 A

-449 ERITQ
+449 DRVTT
-454 LLENWKGTPITVLDN
+454 LLSDWRGAPVTVLDN

-502 FLHLPEKNKMG
+502 FLHLQEKNKMG

-536 SLTLGEPVK
+536 SLTLGEPVR
-545 FNLLTSTHDSFGN
+545 FNLLTSTHDTLTNN
-558 TNSGSNASIQNGMM
+558 TAIQNGVM
-572 VDVDPDIF
+572 VDVDPDLF
-580 APLPPYISTLESEG
+580 APLPPYITTLEGEG
-594 ATLQANQKERVEVQ
+594 AELQANQKERVEVQ

-623 VSTEDDSTENDS
+623 VSAEDDS
-635 KRWKLEFEV
+635 KRWELEFEV
-644 RNQQADDQENS
+644 RNKQTDDSEQVKL
-655 SFHPNLEE
+655 HPKLNE
-663 CKTLISRIYSGNKKS
+663 CKELIARLYSGNKKS
-678 AEGKEIKTLPKDLE
+678 AESKEIKTLAKDLE
-692 RKLGKREEWDFAT
+692 KKLGKRDEWDFTT
-705 LRQLFDAFSQGRKR
+705 LRQLFDTFAQGRKR

-733 AGFSMRPG
+733 AGFALRPG

-753 IWSLYQQ
+753 VWGLYQQ
-760 SIQFKNHQGWTD
+760 NIQFKNHQGWTD
-772 WWVFWRRVAGGLS
+772 WWVFWRRIAGGLS

-827 SLENLDVEDK
+827 SLEHLEVEDK
-837 VLLATWYLSKAMNHN
+837 VLLATWFLSKAINHN
-852 QFEQAHWWAL
+852 QFEQAHWWAM

-876 NAIPREQIEQWLP
+876 NVIPREQAEQWLP
-889 KLLELNWQKEQMI
+889 KLLEQNWQKEPMI
-902 AFAVVMMCRKTGD
+902 AFAAVMICRKTGD
-915 RLFDVSDDYR
+915 RLFDISDDYR
-925 EQVRSKLKQ
+925 EQVLAKLKQ
-934 SKVPESWISLVEE
+934 SKVPESWVSLVEE

-955 SKRVFGDA
+955 SKRIFGDA
-963 LPSGLTLISS
+963 LPSGLTLVNN

>member
-1 MTSPRFLVGID
+1 MASPRFLVGID

-17 TVVAF
+17 TVVAY

-28 LEQSNVTLFDI
+28 LEQSEVSLFDI

-53 LPSFRYHPADGQIS
+53 LPSFRYHPAVGQIS
-67 PSDLILPWE
+67 PSDLTLPWE
-76 SVRTEGDIDNVI
+76 NEPVSGDISNVI

-115 AVDRRSEILPWA
+115 AVDRSSDILPWA
-127 GAADVE
+127 GAQDVD
-133 KVSPVTASASYLNH
+133 KVSPVIASASYLNH
-147 IRQSWNYRHPSN
+147 IRQAWNYRHPSN

-184 AAEQAGLGKIV
+184 AAQLAGLKKIV

-206 WYARHQHTASEE
+206 WYARHQQTAADE
-218 LKTLPLILVCDVGGG
+218 LKELPLILVCDVGGG

-240 EAKFDSDELA
+240 EASFSSHDELA

-267 DLALAHLAEQRFSQ
+267 DLALAHLAESRLSQNKGEQ
-281 SKKLN
+281 SKKLT
-286 AANLTKLIQQTRKAK
+286 AASLTKLIQQTRKAK
-301 ENLLSANAPDEV
+301 ENLLSASAPEEV

-328 KSVQLSKQEVHQI
+328 KSIGLSKQEVHQI

-350 GFEEVPDKRRSAV
+350 DFSEVPDKRRSAV

-378 HIAEFLT
+378 HVAEFLT
-385 QHQQVSYAALNR
+385 QHQQVARAALGIEDD
-397 ANKLNL
+397 K
-403 ESNQDLE
+403 
-410 SNQNLESNQ
+410 QN
-419 YLENGEGTEKPA
+419 A

-449 ERITQ
+449 ERVTT
-454 LLENWKGTPITVLDN
+454 LLSDWRGAPVTVLDN

-502 FLHLPEKNKMG
+502 FLHLQEKNKMG

-536 SLTLGEPVK
+536 SLTLGEPVR
-545 FNLLTSTHDSFGN
+545 FNLLTSTHDTLTNN
-558 TNSGSNASIQNGMM
+558 TSIQNGVM
-572 VDVDPDIF
+572 VDVDPDLF
-580 APLPPYISTLESEG
+580 APLPPYITTLEGEG
-594 ATLQANQKERVEVQ
+594 AELQANQKERVEVQ

-623 VSTEDDSTENDS
+623 VSAEDDS
-635 KRWKLEFEV
+635 KRWELEFEV
-644 RNQQADDQENS
+644 RNKQTDDSEQVKL
-655 SFHPNLEE
+655 HPKLNE
-663 CKTLISRIYSGNKKS
+663 CKELIARLYSGNKKS
-678 AEGKEIKTLPKDLE
+678 AESKEIKTLAKDLE
-692 RKLGKREEWDFAT
+692 KKLGKRDEWDFTT
-705 LRQLFDAFSQGRKR
+705 LRQLFDTFAQGRKR

-733 AGFSMRPG
+733 AGFALRPG

-753 IWSLYQQ
+753 VWGLYQQ
-760 SIQFKNHQGWTD
+760 NIQFKNHQGWTD
-772 WWVFWRRVAGGLS
+772 WWVFWRRIAGGLS

-815 DMGYESMVRLSA
+815 DMGYESMVRLAA
-827 SLENLDVEDK
+827 SLEHLEVEDK
-837 VLLATWYLSKAMNHN
+837 VLLATWFLSKAINHN
-852 QFEQAHWWAL
+852 QFEQAHWWAM

-876 NAIPREQIEQWLP
+876 NVIPREQAEQWLP
-889 KLLELNWQKEQMI
+889 KLLEQNWQKEPMI
-902 AFAVVMMCRKTGD
+902 AFAAVMICRKTGD
-915 RLFDVSDDYR
+915 RLFDISDDYR
-925 EQVRSKLKQ
+925 EQVLAKLKQ
-934 SKVPESWISLVEE
+934 SKVPESWVSLVEE

-955 SKRVFGDA
+955 SKRIFGDA
-963 LPSGLTLISS
+963 LPSGLTLVNN

>member
-1 MTSPRFLVGID
+1 MASPRFLVGID

-17 TVVAF
+17 TVVAY

-28 LEQSNVTLFDI
+28 LEQSEVSLFDI
-39 DQLIGPGEVVRKPL
+39 DQLIDLGEVVRKPL
-53 LPSFRYHPADGQIS
+53 LPSFRYHPAVGQIS
-67 PSDLILPWE
+67 PSDLTLPWE
-76 SVRTEGDIDNVI
+76 NEPVSGDISNVI

-115 AVDRRSEILPWA
+115 AVDRSSDILPWA
-127 GAADVE
+127 GAQDVD
-133 KVSPVTASASYLNH
+133 KVSPVIASASYLNH
-147 IRQSWNYRHPSN
+147 IRQAWNYRHPSN

-184 AAEQAGLGKIV
+184 AAQLAGLKKIV

-206 WYARHQHTASEE
+206 WYARHQQTAADE
-218 LKTLPLILVCDVGGG
+218 LKELPLILVCDVGGG

-240 EAKFDSDELA
+240 EASFSSQDELA

-267 DLALAHLAEQRFSQ
+267 DLALAHLAESRFNQ
-281 SKKLN
+281 SKKLT
-286 AANLTKLIQQTRKAK
+286 AASLTKLIQQTRKAK
-301 ENLLSANAPDEV
+301 ENLLSASAPEEV

-328 KSVQLSKQEVHQI
+328 KSIGLSKQEVHQI

-350 GFEEVPDKRRSAV
+350 DFSEVPDKRRSAV

-378 HIAEFLT
+378 HVAEFLT
-385 QHQQVSYAALNR
+385 QHQQVSRAAL
-397 ANKLNL
+397 
-403 ESNQDLE
+403 DLE
-410 SNQNLESNQ
+410 DDKQN
-419 YLENGEGTEKPA
+419 A

-449 ERITQ
+449 ERVTT
-454 LLENWKGTPITVLDN
+454 LLSDWRGAPVTVLDN

-502 FLHLPEKNKMG
+502 FLHLQEKNKMG

-536 SLTLGEPVK
+536 SLTLSEPVR
-545 FNLLTSTHDSFGN
+545 FNLLTSTHDTLTNN
-558 TNSGSNASIQNGMM
+558 TAIQNGVM
-572 VDVDPDIF
+572 VDVDPDLF
-580 APLPPYISTLESEG
+580 APLPPYITTLEGEG
-594 ATLQANQKERVEVQ
+594 AELKANQKERVEVQ

-623 VSTEDDSTENDS
+623 VSAEDDS
-635 KRWKLEFEV
+635 KRWELEFEV
-644 RNQQADDQENS
+644 RNKQTDDSEQVKL
-655 SFHPNLEE
+655 HPKLNE
-663 CKTLISRIYSGNKKS
+663 CKELIARLYSGNKKS
-678 AEGKEIKTLPKDLE
+678 AESKEIKTLAKDLE
-692 RKLGKREEWDFAT
+692 KKLGKRDEWDFTT
-705 LRQLFDAFSQGRKR
+705 LRQLFDTFAQGRKR

-733 AGFSMRPG
+733 AGFALRPG

-753 IWSLYQQ
+753 VWGLYQQ
-760 SIQFKNHQGWTD
+760 NIQFKNHQGCTD
-772 WWVFWRRVAGGLS
+772 WWVFWRRIAGGLS

-827 SLENLDVEDK
+827 SLEHLEVEDK
-837 VLLATWYLSKAMNHN
+837 VLLATWFLSKAINHN
-852 QFEQAHWWAL
+852 QFEQAHWWAM

-876 NAIPREQIEQWLP
+876 NVIPREQAEQWLP
-889 KLLELNWQKEQMI
+889 KLLEQNWQKEPMI
-902 AFAVVMMCRKTGD
+902 AFAAVMICRKTGD
-915 RLFDVSDDYR
+915 RLFDISDDYR
-925 EQVRSKLKQ
+925 EQVLTKLKQ
-934 SKVPESWISLVEE
+934 SKVPESWVSLVEE

-955 SKRVFGDA
+955 SKRIFGDA
-963 LPSGLTLISS
+963 LPSGLTLVNN

>member
-1 MTSPRFLVGID
+1 MASPRFLVGID

-17 TVVAF
+17 TVVAY

-28 LEQSNVTLFDI
+28 LEQSEVSLFDI

-53 LPSFRYHPADGQIS
+53 LPSFRYHPAVGQIS
-67 PSDLILPWE
+67 PSDLTLPWE
-76 SVRTEGDIDNVI
+76 NEPVSGDISNVI

-115 AVDRRSEILPWA
+115 AVDRSSDILPWA
-127 GAADVE
+127 GAQDVD
-133 KVSPVTASASYLNH
+133 KVSPVIASASYLNH
-147 IRQSWNYRHPSN
+147 IRQAWNYRHPSN

-184 AAEQAGLGKIV
+184 AAELAGLKKIV

-206 WYARHQHTASEE
+206 WYARHQQTAADE
-218 LKTLPLILVCDVGGG
+218 LKELPLILVCDVGGG

-240 EAKFDSDELA
+240 EASFSSQDELA

-267 DLALAHLAEQRFSQ
+267 DLALAHLAESRFNQ
-281 SKKLN
+281 SKKLT
-286 AANLTKLIQQTRKAK
+286 AASLTKLIQQTRKAK
-301 ENLLSANAPDEV
+301 ENLLSASAPEEV

-328 KSVQLSKQEVHQI
+328 KSIGLSKQEVHQI

-350 GFEEVPDKRRSAV
+350 DFSEVPDKRRSAV

-378 HIAEFLT
+378 HVAEFLT
-385 QHQQVSYAALNR
+385 QHQQVARAALGIEDD
-397 ANKLNL
+397 K
-403 ESNQDLE
+403 
-410 SNQNLESNQ
+410 QN
-419 YLENGEGTEKPA
+419 A

-449 ERITQ
+449 ERVTT
-454 LLENWKGTPITVLDN
+454 LLSDWRGAPVTVLDN

-502 FLHLPEKNKMG
+502 FLHLQEKNKMG

-536 SLTLGEPVK
+536 SLTLGEPVR
-545 FNLLTSTHDSFGN
+545 FNLLTSTHDTLTNN
-558 TNSGSNASIQNGMM
+558 TAIQNGVM
-572 VDVDPDIF
+572 VDVDPDLF
-580 APLPPYISTLESEG
+580 APLPPYITTLEGEG
-594 ATLQANQKERVEVQ
+594 AELQANQKERVEVQ

-623 VSTEDDSTENDS
+623 VSAEDDS
-635 KRWKLEFEV
+635 KRWELEFEV
-644 RNQQADDQENS
+644 RNKQTDDSEQVKL
-655 SFHPNLEE
+655 HPKLNE
-663 CKTLISRIYSGNKKS
+663 CKELIARLYSGNKKS
-678 AEGKEIKTLPKDLE
+678 AESKEIKTLAKDLE
-692 RKLGKREEWDFAT
+692 KKLGKRDEWDFTT
-705 LRQLFDAFSQGRKR
+705 LRQLFDTFAQGRKR

-733 AGFSMRPG
+733 AGFALRPG

-753 IWSLYQQ
+753 VWGLYQQ
-760 SIQFKNHQGWTD
+760 NIQFKNHQGWTD
-772 WWVFWRRVAGGLS
+772 WWVFWRRIAGGLS

-827 SLENLDVEDK
+827 SLEHLEVEDK
-837 VLLATWYLSKAMNHN
+837 VLLATWFLSKAINHN
-852 QFEQAHWWAL
+852 QFEQAHWWAM

-876 NAIPREQIEQWLP
+876 NVVPREQAEQWLP
-889 KLLELNWQKEQMI
+889 KLLEQNWQKEPMI
-902 AFAVVMMCRKTGD
+902 AFAAVMICRKTGD
-915 RLFDVSDDYR
+915 RLFDISDDYR
-925 EQVRSKLKQ
+925 EQVLAKLKQ

-955 SKRVFGDA
+955 SKRIFGDA
-963 LPSGLTLISS
+963 LPSGLTLVNN

>member
-1 MTSPRFLVGID
+1 MASPRFLVGID

-17 TVVAF
+17 TVVAY

-28 LEQSNVTLFDI
+28 LEQSEVSLFDI

-53 LPSFRYHPADGQIS
+53 LPSFRYHPAVGQIS
-67 PSDLILPWE
+67 PSDLTLPWE
-76 SVRTEGDIDNVI
+76 NEPVSGDISNVI

-115 AVDRRSEILPWA
+115 AVDRSSDILPWA
-127 GAADVE
+127 GAQDVD
-133 KVSPVTASASYLNH
+133 KVSPVIASASYLNH
-147 IRQSWNYRHPSN
+147 IRQAWNYRHPSN

-184 AAEQAGLGKIV
+184 AAQLAGLKKIV

-206 WYARHQHTASEE
+206 WYARHQQTAADE
-218 LKTLPLILVCDVGGG
+218 LKELPLILVCDVGGG

-240 EAKFDSDELA
+240 EASFSSQDELA

-267 DLALAHLAEQRFSQ
+267 DLALAHLAESRLSQNKGEQ
-281 SKKLN
+281 SKKLT
-286 AANLTKLIQQTRKAK
+286 AASLTKLIQQTRKAK
-301 ENLLSANAPDEV
+301 ENLLSASAPEEV

-328 KSVQLSKQEVHQI
+328 KSIGLSKQEVHQI

-350 GFEEVPDKRRSAV
+350 DFSEVPDKRRSAV

-378 HIAEFLT
+378 HVAEFLT
-385 QHQQVSYAALNR
+385 QHQQVARAALR
-397 ANKLNL
+397 IEDDK
-403 ESNQDLE
+403 
-410 SNQNLESNQ
+410 QN
-419 YLENGEGTEKPA
+419 A

-449 ERITQ
+449 ERVTT
-454 LLENWKGTPITVLDN
+454 LLSDWRGAPVTVLDN

-502 FLHLPEKNKMG
+502 FLHLQEKNKMG

-536 SLTLGEPVK
+536 SLTLGEPVR
-545 FNLLTSTHDSFGN
+545 FNLLTSTHDTLTNN
-558 TNSGSNASIQNGMM
+558 TVIQNGVM
-572 VDVDPDIF
+572 VDVDPDLF
-580 APLPPYISTLESEG
+580 APLPPYITTLEGEG
-594 ATLQANQKERVEVQ
+594 AELQANQKERVEVQ

-623 VSTEDDSTENDS
+623 VSAEDDS
-635 KRWKLEFEV
+635 KRWELEFEV
-644 RNQQADDQENS
+644 RNKQTDDSEQVKL
-655 SFHPNLEE
+655 HPKLNE
-663 CKTLISRIYSGNKKS
+663 CKELIARLYSGNKKS
-678 AEGKEIKTLPKDLE
+678 AEGKEIKTLAKDLE
-692 RKLGKREEWDFAT
+692 KKLGKRDEWDFTT
-705 LRQLFDAFSQGRKR
+705 LRQLFDTFAQGRKR

-733 AGFSMRPG
+733 AGFALRPG

-753 IWSLYQQ
+753 VWGLYQQ
-760 SIQFKNHQGWTD
+760 NIQFKNHQGWTD
-772 WWVFWRRVAGGLS
+772 WWVFWRRIAGGLS

-827 SLENLDVEDK
+827 SLEHLEVEDK
-837 VLLATWYLSKAMNHN
+837 VLLATWFLSKAINHN
-852 QFEQAHWWAL
+852 QFEQAHWWAM

-876 NAIPREQIEQWLP
+876 NVVPREQAEQWLP
-889 KLLELNWQKEQMI
+889 KLLEQNWQKEPMI
-902 AFAVVMMCRKTGD
+902 AFAAVMICRKTGD
-915 RLFDVSDDYR
+915 RLFDISDDYR
-925 EQVRSKLKQ
+925 EQVLAKLKQ
-934 SKVPESWISLVEE
+934 SKVPESWVSLVEE

-955 SKRVFGDA
+955 SKRIFGDA
-963 LPSGLTLISS
+963 LPSGLTLVNN

>member
-1 MTSPRFLVGID
+1 MASPRFLVGID

-17 TVVAF
+17 TVVAY

-28 LEQSNVTLFDI
+28 LEQSEVSLFDI

-53 LPSFRYHPADGQIS
+53 LPSFRYHPAVGQIS
-67 PSDLILPWE
+67 PSDLTLPWDNE
-76 SVRTEGDIDNVI
+76 PVAGDINNVI

-115 AVDRRSEILPWA
+115 AVDRNSDILPWA
-127 GAADVE
+127 GAQDVD
-133 KVSPVTASASYLNH
+133 KVSPVIASASYLNH
-147 IRQSWNYRHPSN
+147 IRQAWNYRHPSN

-184 AAEQAGLGKIV
+184 AAELAGLKKIV

-206 WYARHQHTASEE
+206 WYARHQQTAADE
-218 LKTLPLILVCDVGGG
+218 LKGLPLILVCDVGGG

-240 EAKFDSDELA
+240 EAKFTHDDLA

-267 DLALAHLAEQRFSQ
+267 DLALAHLAESRFNQ
-281 SKKLN
+281 NKKLT
-286 AANLTKLIQQTRKAK
+286 AASLTKLIQQTRKAK
-301 ENLLSANAPDEV
+301 ENLLSTSAPDEV

-328 KSVQLSKQEVHQI
+328 KSIALSKQEVHQI

-350 GFEEVPDKRRSAV
+350 DFSEVPDKRRSAV

-378 HIAEFLT
+378 HVAEFLT
-385 QHQQVSYAALNR
+385 QHQQVSRAALGIEDD
-397 ANKLNL
+397 K
-403 ESNQDLE
+403 
-410 SNQNLESNQ
+410 QN
-419 YLENGEGTEKPA
+419 A

-437 LNGGVFNSELVT
+437 LNGGVFNSDLVT
-449 ERITQ
+449 ERVTT
-454 LLENWKGTPITVLDN
+454 LLSDWRGAPVTVLDN

-502 FLHLPEKNKMG
+502 FLHLQEKNKMG

-536 SLTLGEPVK
+536 SLTLGEPVR
-545 FNLLTSTHDSFGN
+545 FNLLTSTHDTLTNN
-558 TNSGSNASIQNGMM
+558 TAIQNGVM
-572 VDVDPDIF
+572 VDVDPDLF
-580 APLPPYISTLESEG
+580 APLPPYITTLEGEG
-594 ATLQANQKERVEVQ
+594 AELQANQKERVEVQ

-623 VSTEDDSTENDS
+623 VSAEDDS
-635 KRWKLEFEV
+635 KRWELEFEV
-644 RNQQADDQENS
+644 RNKQTDDSEQVKL
-655 SFHPNLEE
+655 HPKLNE
-663 CKTLISRIYSGNKKS
+663 CKELIARLYSGNKKS
-678 AEGKEIKTLPKDLE
+678 AEGKEIKTLAKDLE
-692 RKLGKREEWDFAT
+692 KKLGKRDEWDFTT
-705 LRQLFDAFSQGRKR
+705 LRQLFDTFAQGRKR

-733 AGFSMRPG
+733 AGFALRPG

-753 IWSLYQQ
+753 VWGLYQQ
-760 SIQFKNHQGWTD
+760 NIQFKNHQGWTD
-772 WWVFWRRVAGGLS
+772 WWVFWRRIAGGLS

-815 DMGYESMVRLSA
+815 EMGYESMVRLSA
-827 SLENLDVEDK
+827 SLEHLEVEDK
-837 VLLATWYLSKAMNHN
+837 VLLATWFLSKAINQN
-852 QFEQAHWWAL
+852 QFEQAHWWAM

-876 NAIPREQIEQWLP
+876 NVIPREQAEQWLP
-889 KLLELNWQKEQMI
+889 KLLEQNWLKEPMI
-902 AFAVVMMCRKTGD
+902 AFAAVMICRKTGD
-915 RLFDVSDDYR
+915 RLFDISDDYR
-925 EQVRSKLKQ
+925 EQVLTKLKQ
-934 SKVPESWISLVEE
+934 SKVPESWVSLVEE

-963 LPSGLTLISS
+963 LPSGLTLVHH

>member
-1 MTSPRFLVGID
+1 MASPRFLVGID

-17 TVVAF
+17 TVVAY

-28 LEQSNVTLFDI
+28 LEQSEVSLFDI

-53 LPSFRYHPADGQIS
+53 LPSFRYHPAVGQIS
-67 PSDLILPWE
+67 PSDLTLPWE
-76 SVRTEGDIDNVI
+76 NEPVSGDISNVI

-115 AVDRRSEILPWA
+115 AVDRSSDILPWA
-127 GAADVE
+127 GAQDVD
-133 KVSPVTASASYLNH
+133 KVSPVIASASYLNH
-147 IRQSWNYRHPSN
+147 IRQAWNYRHPSN

-184 AAEQAGLGKIV
+184 AAQLAGLKKIV

-206 WYARHQHTASEE
+206 WYARHQQTAADE
-218 LKTLPLILVCDVGGG
+218 LKELPLILVCDVGGG

-240 EAKFDSDELA
+240 EASFSSQDELA

-267 DLALAHLAEQRFSQ
+267 DLALAHLAESRFNQ
-281 SKKLN
+281 SKKLT
-286 AANLTKLIQQTRKAK
+286 AASLTKLIQQTRKAK
-301 ENLLSANAPDEV
+301 ENLLSASAPEEV

-328 KSVQLSKQEVHQI
+328 KSIGLSKQEVHQI

-350 GFEEVPDKRRSAV
+350 DFSEVPDKRRSAV

-378 HIAEFLT
+378 HVAEFLT
-385 QHQQVSYAALNR
+385 QHQQVARAALGIEDD
-397 ANKLNL
+397 K
-403 ESNQDLE
+403 
-410 SNQNLESNQ
+410 QN
-419 YLENGEGTEKPA
+419 A

-437 LNGGVFNSELVT
+437 LNGGVFNSELVP
-449 ERITQ
+449 ERVTT
-454 LLENWKGTPITVLDN
+454 LLSDWRGAPVTVLDN

-502 FLHLPEKNKMG
+502 FLHLQEKNKMG

-536 SLTLGEPVK
+536 SLTLGEPVR
-545 FNLLTSTHDSFGN
+545 FNLLTSTHDTLTNN
-558 TNSGSNASIQNGMM
+558 TAIQNGVM
-572 VDVDPDIF
+572 VDVDPDLF
-580 APLPPYISTLESEG
+580 APLPPYITTLEGEG
-594 ATLQANQKERVEVQ
+594 AELQANQKERVEVQ

-623 VSTEDDSTENDS
+623 VSAEDDS
-635 KRWKLEFEV
+635 KRWELEFEV
-644 RNQQADDQENS
+644 RNKQTDDSEQVKL
-655 SFHPNLEE
+655 HPKLNE
-663 CKTLISRIYSGNKKS
+663 CKELVARLYSGNKKS
-678 AEGKEIKTLPKDLE
+678 AESKEIKTLAKDLE
-692 RKLGKREEWDFAT
+692 KKLGKRDEWDFTT
-705 LRQLFDAFSQGRKR
+705 LRQLFDTFAQGRKR

-733 AGFSMRPG
+733 AGFALRPG

-753 IWSLYQQ
+753 VWGLYQQ
-760 SIQFKNHQGWTD
+760 NIQFKNHQGWTD
-772 WWVFWRRVAGGLS
+772 WWVFWRRIAGGLS

-827 SLENLDVEDK
+827 SLEHLEVEDK
-837 VLLATWYLSKAMNHN
+837 VLLATWFLSKAINHN
-852 QFEQAHWWAL
+852 QFEQAHWWAM

-876 NAIPREQIEQWLP
+876 NVVPREQAEQWLP
-889 KLLELNWQKEQMI
+889 KLLEQNWQKEPMI
-902 AFAVVMMCRKTGD
+902 AFAAVMICRKTGD
-915 RLFDVSDDYR
+915 RLFDISDDYR
-925 EQVRSKLKQ
+925 EQVLAKLKQ
-934 SKVPESWISLVEE
+934 SKVPESWVSLVEE

-955 SKRVFGDA
+955 SKRIFGDA
-963 LPSGLTLISS
+963 LPSGLTLVNN

>member
-1 MTSPRFLVGID
+1 MASPRFLVGID

-17 TVVAF
+17 TVVAY

-28 LEQSNVTLFDI
+28 LEQSEVSLFDI

-53 LPSFRYHPADGQIS
+53 LPSFRYHPAVGQIS
-67 PSDLILPWE
+67 PSDLTLPWE
-76 SVRTEGDIDNVI
+76 NEPVSGDISNVI

-115 AVDRRSEILPWA
+115 AVDRSSDILPWA
-127 GAADVE
+127 GAQDVD
-133 KVSPVTASASYLNH
+133 KVSPVIASASYLNH
-147 IRQSWNYRHPSN
+147 IRQAWNYRHPSN

-184 AAEQAGLGKIV
+184 AAELAGLKKIV

-206 WYARHQHTASEE
+206 WYARHQQTAADE
-218 LKTLPLILVCDVGGG
+218 LKELPLILVCDVGGG

-240 EAKFDSDELA
+240 EASFSSQDELA

-267 DLALAHLAEQRFSQ
+267 DLALAHLAESRFNQ
-281 SKKLN
+281 SKKLT
-286 AANLTKLIQQTRKAK
+286 AASLTKLIQQTRKAK
-301 ENLLSANAPDEV
+301 ENLLSANAPEEV

-328 KSVQLSKQEVHQI
+328 KSIGLSKQEVHQI

-350 GFEEVPDKRRSAV
+350 DFSEVPDKRRSAV

-378 HIAEFLT
+378 HVAEFLT
-385 QHQQVSYAALNR
+385 QHQQVARAALGIEDD
-397 ANKLNL
+397 K
-403 ESNQDLE
+403 
-410 SNQNLESNQ
+410 QN
-419 YLENGEGTEKPA
+419 A

-449 ERITQ
+449 ERVTT
-454 LLENWKGTPITVLDN
+454 LLSDWRGAPVTVLDN

-502 FLHLPEKNKMG
+502 FLHLQEKNKMG

-536 SLTLGEPVK
+536 SLTLGEPVR
-545 FNLLTSTHDSFGN
+545 FNLLTSTHDTLTNN
-558 TNSGSNASIQNGMM
+558 TAIQNGVM
-572 VDVDPDIF
+572 VDVDPDLF
-580 APLPPYISTLESEG
+580 APLPPYITTLEGEG
-594 ATLQANQKERVEVQ
+594 AELQANQKERVEVQ

-623 VSTEDDSTENDS
+623 VSAEDDS
-635 KRWKLEFEV
+635 KRWELEFEV
-644 RNQQADDQENS
+644 RNKQTDDSEQVKL
-655 SFHPNLEE
+655 HPKLNE
-663 CKTLISRIYSGNKKS
+663 CKELIARLYSGNKKS
-678 AEGKEIKTLPKDLE
+678 AESKEIKTLAKDLE
-692 RKLGKREEWDFAT
+692 KKLGKRDEWDFTT
-705 LRQLFDAFSQGRKR
+705 LRQLFDTFAQGRKR

-733 AGFSMRPG
+733 AGFALRPG

-753 IWSLYQQ
+753 VWGLYQQ
-760 SIQFKNHQGWTD
+760 NIQFKNHQGWTD
-772 WWVFWRRVAGGLS
+772 WWVFWRRIAGGLS

-827 SLENLDVEDK
+827 SLEHLEVEDK
-837 VLLATWYLSKAMNHN
+837 VLLATWFLSKAINHN
-852 QFEQAHWWAL
+852 QFEQAHWWAM

-876 NAIPREQIEQWLP
+876 NVVPREQAEQWLP
-889 KLLELNWQKEQMI
+889 KLLEQNWQKEPMI
-902 AFAVVMMCRKTGD
+902 AFAAVMICRKTGD
-915 RLFDVSDDYR
+915 RLFDISDDYR
-925 EQVRSKLKQ
+925 EQVLAKLKQ
-934 SKVPESWISLVEE
+934 SKVPESWVSLVEE

-955 SKRVFGDA
+955 SKRIFGDA
-963 LPSGLTLISS
+963 LPSGLTLVNN

>member
-1 MTSPRFLVGID
+1 MASPRFLVGID

-17 TVVAF
+17 TVVAY

-28 LEQSNVTLFDI
+28 LEQSEVSLFDI

-53 LPSFRYHPADGQIS
+53 LPSFRYHPAVGQIS
-67 PSDLILPWE
+67 PSDLTLPWE
-76 SVRTEGDIDNVI
+76 NEPVSGDISNVI

-115 AVDRRSEILPWA
+115 AVDRSSDILPWA
-127 GAADVE
+127 GAQDVD
-133 KVSPVTASASYLNH
+133 KVSPVIASASYLNH
-147 IRQSWNYRHPSN
+147 IRQAWNYRHPSN

-184 AAEQAGLGKIV
+184 AAELAGLKKIV

-206 WYARHQHTASEE
+206 WYARHQQTTADE
-218 LKTLPLILVCDVGGG
+218 LKELPLILVCDVGGG

-240 EAKFDSDELA
+240 EASFSSQDELA

-267 DLALAHLAEQRFSQ
+267 DLALAHLAESRFNQ
-281 SKKLN
+281 SKKLT
-286 AANLTKLIQQTRKAK
+286 AASLTKLIQQTRKAK
-301 ENLLSANAPDEV
+301 ENLLSASAPEEV

-328 KSVQLSKQEVHQI
+328 KSIGLSKQEVHQI

-350 GFEEVPDKRRSAV
+350 DFSEVPDKRRSAV

-378 HIAEFLT
+378 HVAEFLT
-385 QHQQVSYAALNR
+385 QHQQVARAALGIEDD
-397 ANKLNL
+397 K
-403 ESNQDLE
+403 
-410 SNQNLESNQ
+410 QN
-419 YLENGEGTEKPA
+419 A

-449 ERITQ
+449 ERVTT
-454 LLENWKGTPITVLDN
+454 LLSDWRGAPVTVLDN

-502 FLHLPEKNKMG
+502 FLHLQEKNKMG

-536 SLTLGEPVK
+536 SLTLGEPVR
-545 FNLLTSTHDSFGN
+545 FNLLTSTHDTLTNN
-558 TNSGSNASIQNGMM
+558 TAIQNGVM
-572 VDVDPDIF
+572 VDVDPDLF
-580 APLPPYISTLESEG
+580 APLPPYITTLEGEG
-594 ATLQANQKERVEVQ
+594 AELQANQKERVEVQ

-623 VSTEDDSTENDS
+623 VSAEDDS
-635 KRWKLEFEV
+635 KRWELEFEV
-644 RNQQADDQENS
+644 RNKQTDDSEQVKL
-655 SFHPNLEE
+655 HPKLNE
-663 CKTLISRIYSGNKKS
+663 CKELIARLYSGNKKS
-678 AEGKEIKTLPKDLE
+678 AEGKEIKTLAKDLE
-692 RKLGKREEWDFAT
+692 KKLGKRDEWDFTT
-705 LRQLFDAFSQGRKR
+705 LRQLFDTFAQGRKR

-733 AGFSMRPG
+733 AGFALRPG

-753 IWSLYQQ
+753 VWGLYQQ
-760 SIQFKNHQGWTD
+760 NIQFKNHQGWTD
-772 WWVFWRRVAGGLS
+772 WWVFWRRIAGGLS

-827 SLENLDVEDK
+827 SLEHLEVEDK
-837 VLLATWYLSKAMNHN
+837 VLLATWFLSKAINQN
-852 QFEQAHWWAL
+852 QFEQAHWWAM

-876 NAIPREQIEQWLP
+876 NVVPREQAEQWLP
-889 KLLELNWQKEQMI
+889 KLLEQNWQKEPMI
-902 AFAVVMMCRKTGD
+902 AFAAVMICRKTGD
-915 RLFDVSDDYR
+915 RLFDISDDYR
-925 EQVRSKLKQ
+925 EQVLAKLKQ
-934 SKVPESWISLVEE
+934 SKVPESWVSLVEE

-955 SKRVFGDA
+955 SKRIFGDA
-963 LPSGLTLISS
+963 LPSGLTLVNN

>member
-1 MTSPRFLVGID
+1 MASPRFLVGID

-17 TVVAF
+17 TVVAY

-28 LEQSNVTLFDI
+28 LEQSEVSLFDI

-53 LPSFRYHPADGQIS
+53 LPSFRYHPAVGQIS
-67 PSDLILPWE
+67 PSDLTLPWE
-76 SVRTEGDIDNVI
+76 NEPVSGDISNVI

-115 AVDRRSEILPWA
+115 AVDRSSDILPWA
-127 GAADVE
+127 GAQDVD
-133 KVSPVTASASYLNH
+133 KVSPVIASASYLNH
-147 IRQSWNYRHPSN
+147 IRQAWNYRHPSN

-184 AAEQAGLGKIV
+184 AAELAGLKKIV

-206 WYARHQHTASEE
+206 WYARHQQTAADE
-218 LKTLPLILVCDVGGG
+218 LKELPLILVCDVGGG

-240 EAKFDSDELA
+240 EAKYYNDELA

-267 DLALAHLAEQRFSQ
+267 DLALAHLAESRFNQ
-281 SKKLN
+281 SKKLT
-286 AANLTKLIQQTRKAK
+286 AASLTKLIQQTRKAK
-301 ENLLSANAPDEV
+301 EDLLSVSAPDEV

-328 KSVQLSKQEVHQI
+328 KSIGLSKQEVHQI

-350 GFEEVPDKRRSAV
+350 DFSEIPDKRRSAM

-378 HIAEFLT
+378 HVAEFLN
-385 QHQQVSYAALNR
+385 QHQQVSYSALGQ
-397 ANKLNL
+397 
-403 ESNQDLE
+403 EDTS
-410 SNQNLESNQ
+410 
-419 YLENGEGTEKPA
+419 TPA
-431 IPVGLL
+431 VPVGLL

-449 ERITQ
+449 ERVTT
-454 LLENWKGTPITVLDN
+454 LLGNWRGAPVTVLDN

-502 FLHLPEKNKMG
+502 FLHLQEKNKMG

-521 GTEEGHEIRLSGRRF
+521 GTDEGHEIRLSGRRF
-536 SLTLGEPVK
+536 SLTLGEPVR
-545 FNLLTSTHDSFGN
+545 FNLLTSTHDTLTHN
-558 TNSGSNASIQNGMM
+558 TEIQNGVM
-572 VDVDPDIF
+572 VEVDPDIF
-580 APLPPYISTLESEG
+580 SPLPPYISTLESEG
-594 ATLQANQKERVEVQ
+594 TDLQANQKERVEVQ

-623 VSTEDDSTENDS
+623 VSVEDDN
-635 KRWKLEFEV
+635 KRWELEFEV
-644 RNQQADDQENS
+644 RNQQADETEQEQL
-655 SFHPNLEE
+655 HPRLSESKE
-663 CKTLISRIYSGNKKS
+663 LISRLYSGNKKS
-678 AEGKEIKTLPKDLE
+678 ADAKEIKTLAKDLE
-692 RKLGKREEWDFAT
+692 RKLGKRDDWDFTT
-705 LRQLFDAFSQGRKR
+705 LRHLFDAFAQGRKR
-719 RRRSEQHEKNWLRL
+719 RRRSEAHEKNWLRL
-733 AGFSMRPG
+733 TGFSLRPG
-741 FGDPTDSWRIEQ
+741 FGDATDSWRIEQ
-753 IWSLYQQ
+753 VWGLYQQ
-760 SIQFKNHQGWTD
+760 GIQFKNHQGWTD
-772 WWVFWRRVAGGLS
+772 WWVFWRRIAGGLS
-785 QEQQETILA
+785 QEQQETLLA

-827 SLENLDVEDK
+827 SLEHLEVEDK
-837 VLLATWYLSKAMNHN
+837 VLLASWFLSKAINHN

-876 NAIPREQIEQWLP
+876 GVIPREQAEQWLP
-889 KLLELNWQKEQMI
+889 KLLEQNWLKEPMI
-902 AFAVVMMCRKTGD
+902 AFAAVMICRKTGD
-915 RLFDVSDDYR
+915 RLFDISDDYR
-925 EQVRSKLKQ
+925 EQVLTKLKQ
-934 SKVPESWISLVEE
+934 SKVPESWVSLVEE
-947 VKELSESE
+947 IKELSESE

-963 LPSGLTLISS
+963 LPSGLTLVHN

>member
-1 MTSPRFLVGID
+1 MASPRFLVGID

-17 TVVAF
+17 TVVAY
-22 CEITDN
+22 CEIIDN
-28 LEQSNVTLFDI
+28 LEQSEVSLFDI

-53 LPSFRYHPADGQIS
+53 LPSFRYHPAVGQIS
-67 PSDLILPWE
+67 PSDLTLPWDNE
-76 SVRTEGDIDNVI
+76 PVAGDINNVI

-115 AVDRRSEILPWA
+115 AVDRNSDILPWA
-127 GAADVE
+127 GAQDVD
-133 KVSPVTASASYLNH
+133 KVSPVIASASYLNH
-147 IRQSWNYRHPSN
+147 IRQAWNYRHPSN

-184 AAEQAGLGKIV
+184 AAELAGLKKIV

-206 WYARHQHTASEE
+206 WYARHQKTAADE
-218 LKTLPLILVCDVGGG
+218 LKDLPLILVCDVGGG

-240 EAKFDSDELA
+240 EAKFTHDDLA

-267 DLALAHLAEQRFSQ
+267 DLALAHLTESRFNQ
-281 SKKLN
+281 NKKLT
-286 AANLTKLIQQTRKAK
+286 AASLTKLIQQTRKAK
-301 ENLLSANAPDEV
+301 ENLLSTSAPDEV

-328 KSVQLSKQEVHQI
+328 KSIALSKQEVHQI

-350 GFEEVPDKRRSAV
+350 DFSEVPDKRRSAV

-378 HIAEFLT
+378 HVAEFLT
-385 QHQQVSYAALNR
+385 QHQQVSRAALGIEDD
-397 ANKLNL
+397 K
-403 ESNQDLE
+403 
-410 SNQNLESNQ
+410 QN
-419 YLENGEGTEKPA
+419 A

-437 LNGGVFNSELVT
+437 LNGGVFNSDLVT
-449 ERITQ
+449 ERVTT
-454 LLENWKGTPITVLDN
+454 LLSDWRGAPVTVLDN

-502 FLHLPEKNKMG
+502 FLHLQEKNKMG

-536 SLTLGEPVK
+536 SLTLGEPVR
-545 FNLLTSTHDSFGN
+545 FNLLTSTHN
-558 TNSGSNASIQNGMM
+558 TLTNNTAIQNGMM
-572 VDVDPDIF
+572 VDVDPDLF
-580 APLPPYISTLESEG
+580 APLPPYITTLEGEG
-594 ATLQANQKERVEVQ
+594 AELQANQKERVEVQ

-623 VSTEDDSTENDS
+623 VSAEDDS
-635 KRWKLEFEV
+635 KRWELEFEV
-644 RNQQADDQENS
+644 RNKQTDDSEQVKL
-655 SFHPNLEE
+655 HPKLNE
-663 CKTLISRIYSGNKKS
+663 CKELIARLYSGNKKS
-678 AEGKEIKTLPKDLE
+678 AEGKEIKTLAKDLE
-692 RKLGKREEWDFAT
+692 KKLGKRDEWDFTT
-705 LRQLFDAFSQGRKR
+705 LRQLFDTFAQGRKR

-733 AGFSMRPG
+733 AGFALRPG

-753 IWSLYQQ
+753 VWGLYQQ
-760 SIQFKNHQGWTD
+760 NIQFKNHQGWTD
-772 WWVFWRRVAGGLS
+772 WWVFWRRIAGGLS

-815 DMGYESMVRLSA
+815 EMGYESMVRLSA
-827 SLENLDVEDK
+827 SLEHLEVEDK
-837 VLLATWYLSKAMNHN
+837 VLLATWFLSKAINQN
-852 QFEQAHWWAL
+852 QFEQAHWWAM

-876 NAIPREQIEQWLP
+876 NVIPREQAEQWLP
-889 KLLELNWQKEQMI
+889 KLLEQNWLKEPMI
-902 AFAVVMMCRKTGD
+902 AFAAVMICRKTGD
-915 RLFDVSDDYR
+915 RLFDISDDYR
-925 EQVRSKLKQ
+925 EQVLTKLKQ
-934 SKVPESWISLVEE
+934 SKVPESWVSLVEE

-963 LPSGLTLISS
+963 LPSGLTLVHH

>member
-1 MTSPRFLVGID
+1 MASPRFLVGID

-17 TVVAF
+17 TVVAY

-28 LEQSNVTLFDI
+28 LEQSEVSPFDI

-53 LPSFRYHPADGQIS
+53 LPSFRYHPAVGQIS
-67 PSDLILPWE
+67 PSDLTLPWE
-76 SVRTEGDIDNVI
+76 NEPVSGDISNVI

-115 AVDRRSEILPWA
+115 AVDRSSDILPWA
-127 GAADVE
+127 GAQDVD
-133 KVSPVTASASYLNH
+133 KVSPVIASASYLNH
-147 IRQSWNYRHPSN
+147 IRQAWNYRHPSN

-184 AAEQAGLGKIV
+184 AAELAGLKKIV

-206 WYARHQHTASEE
+206 WYARHQQTAADE
-218 LKTLPLILVCDVGGG
+218 LKELPLILVCDVGGG

-240 EAKFDSDELA
+240 EASFSSQDELA

-267 DLALAHLAEQRFSQ
+267 DLALAHLAESRFNQ
-281 SKKLN
+281 SKKLT
-286 AANLTKLIQQTRKAK
+286 AASLTKLIQQTRKAK
-301 ENLLSANAPDEV
+301 ENLLSASAPEEV

-328 KSVQLSKQEVHQI
+328 KSIGLSKQEVHQI

-350 GFEEVPDKRRSAV
+350 DFSEVPDKRRSAV

-378 HIAEFLT
+378 HVAEFLT
-385 QHQQVSYAALNR
+385 QHQQVARAALGIEDD
-397 ANKLNL
+397 K
-403 ESNQDLE
+403 
-410 SNQNLESNQ
+410 QN
-419 YLENGEGTEKPA
+419 A

-449 ERITQ
+449 ERVTT
-454 LLENWKGTPITVLDN
+454 LLSDWRGAPVTVLDN

-502 FLHLPEKNKMG
+502 FLHLQEKNKMG

-536 SLTLGEPVK
+536 SLTLGEPVR
-545 FNLLTSTHDSFGN
+545 FNLLTSTHDTLTNN
-558 TNSGSNASIQNGMM
+558 TAIQNGVM
-572 VDVDPDIF
+572 VDVDPDLF
-580 APLPPYISTLESEG
+580 APLPPYITTLEGEG
-594 ATLQANQKERVEVQ
+594 AELQANQKERVEVQ

-623 VSTEDDSTENDS
+623 VSAEDDS
-635 KRWKLEFEV
+635 KRWELEFEV
-644 RNQQADDQENS
+644 RNKQTDDSEQVKL
-655 SFHPNLEE
+655 HPKLNE
-663 CKTLISRIYSGNKKS
+663 CKELIARLYSGNKKS
-678 AEGKEIKTLPKDLE
+678 AESKEIKTLAKDLE
-692 RKLGKREEWDFAT
+692 KKLGKRDEWDFTT
-705 LRQLFDAFSQGRKR
+705 LRQLFDTFAQGRKR

-733 AGFSMRPG
+733 AGFALRPG

-753 IWSLYQQ
+753 VWGLYQQ
-760 SIQFKNHQGWTD
+760 NIQFKNHQGWTD
-772 WWVFWRRVAGGLS
+772 WWVFWRRIAGGLS

-827 SLENLDVEDK
+827 SLEHLEVEDK
-837 VLLATWYLSKAMNHN
+837 VLLATWFLSKAINHN
-852 QFEQAHWWAL
+852 QFEQAHWWAM

-876 NAIPREQIEQWLP
+876 NVVPREQAEQWLP
-889 KLLELNWQKEQMI
+889 KLLEQNWQKEPMI
-902 AFAVVMMCRKTGD
+902 AFAAVMICRKTGD
-915 RLFDVSDDYR
+915 RLFDISDDYR
-925 EQVRSKLKQ
+925 EQVLAKLKQ
-934 SKVPESWISLVEE
+934 SKVPESWVSLVEE

-955 SKRVFGDA
+955 SKRIFGDA
-963 LPSGLTLISS
+963 LPSGLTLVNN

>member
-1 MTSPRFLVGID
+1 MASPRFLVGID

-17 TVVAF
+17 TVVAY

-28 LEQSNVTLFDI
+28 LEQSEVSLFDI

-53 LPSFRYHPADGQIS
+53 LPSFRYHPAVGQIS
-67 PSDLILPWE
+67 PSDLTLPWE
-76 SVRTEGDIDNVI
+76 NEPVSGDISNVI

-115 AVDRRSEILPWA
+115 AVDRSSDILPWA
-127 GAADVE
+127 GAQDVD
-133 KVSPVTASASYLNH
+133 KVSPVIASASYLNH
-147 IRQSWNYRHPSN
+147 IRQAWNYRHPSN

-184 AAEQAGLGKIV
+184 AAELAGLKKIV

-206 WYARHQHTASEE
+206 WYARHQQTAADE
-218 LKTLPLILVCDVGGG
+218 LKELPLILVCDVGGG

-240 EAKFDSDELA
+240 EASFSSQDELA

-267 DLALAHLAEQRFSQ
+267 DLALAHLAESRFNQ
-281 SKKLN
+281 SKKLT
-286 AANLTKLIQQTRKAK
+286 AASLTKLIQQTRKAK
-301 ENLLSANAPDEV
+301 ENLLSASAPEEV

-328 KSVQLSKQEVHQI
+328 KSIGLSKQEVHQI

-350 GFEEVPDKRRSAV
+350 DFSEIPDKRRSAV

-378 HIAEFLT
+378 HVAEFLT
-385 QHQQVSYAALNR
+385 THQQVSRAALGIEDD
-397 ANKLNL
+397 K
-403 ESNQDLE
+403 
-410 SNQNLESNQ
+410 QN
-419 YLENGEGTEKPA
+419 A

-437 LNGGVFNSELVT
+437 LNGGVFNSGLVT
-449 ERITQ
+449 ERVTT
-454 LLENWKGTPITVLDN
+454 LLSDWRGAPVTVLDN

-502 FLHLPEKNKMG
+502 FLHLQEKNKMG

-536 SLTLGEPVK
+536 SLTLGEPVR
-545 FNLLTSTHDSFGN
+545 FNLLTSTHDTLTNN
-558 TNSGSNASIQNGMM
+558 TAIQNGVM
-572 VDVDPDIF
+572 VDVDPDLF
-580 APLPPYISTLESEG
+580 APLPPYITTLEGEG
-594 ATLQANQKERVEVQ
+594 AELQANQKERVEVQ

-623 VSTEDDSTENDS
+623 VSAEDDS
-635 KRWKLEFEV
+635 KRWELEFEV
-644 RNQQADDQENS
+644 RNKQTDDSEQVKL
-655 SFHPNLEE
+655 HPKLNE
-663 CKTLISRIYSGNKKS
+663 CKELIARLYSGNKKS
-678 AEGKEIKTLPKDLE
+678 AEGKEIKTLAKDLE
-692 RKLGKREEWDFAT
+692 KKLGKRDAWDFTT
-705 LRQLFDAFSQGRKR
+705 LRQLFDTFAQGRKR

-733 AGFSMRPG
+733 AGFALRPG

-753 IWSLYQQ
+753 VWGLYQQ
-760 SIQFKNHQGWTD
+760 NIQFKNHQGWTD
-772 WWVFWRRVAGGLS
+772 WWVFWRRIAGGLS

-827 SLENLDVEDK
+827 SLEHLEVEDK
-837 VLLATWYLSKAMNHN
+837 VLLVTWFLSKAINQN

-876 NAIPREQIEQWLP
+876 NVIPREQAEQWLP
-889 KLLELNWQKEQMI
+889 KLLEQNWQKEPMI
-902 AFAVVMMCRKTGD
+902 AFAAVMICRKTGD
-915 RLFDVSDDYR
+915 RLFDISDDYR
-925 EQVRSKLKQ
+925 EQVLAKLKQ
-934 SKVPESWISLVEE
+934 SKVPESWVSLVEE

-955 SKRVFGDA
+955 SKRIFGDA
-963 LPSGLTLISS
+963 LPSGLTLVNN

>member
-1 MTSPRFLVGID
+1 MASPRFLVGID

-17 TVVAF
+17 TVVAY

-28 LEQSNVTLFDI
+28 LEQSEVSLFDI

-53 LPSFRYHPADGQIS
+53 LPSFRYHPAVGQIS
-67 PSDLILPWE
+67 PSDLTLPWDNE
-76 SVRTEGDIDNVI
+76 PVAGDINNVI

-115 AVDRRSEILPWA
+115 AVDRNSDILPWA
-127 GAADVE
+127 GAQDVD
-133 KVSPVTASASYLNH
+133 KVSPVIASASYLNH
-147 IRQSWNYRHPSN
+147 IRQAWNYRHPSN

-184 AAEQAGLGKIV
+184 AAELAGLKKIV

-206 WYARHQHTASEE
+206 WYARHQQTAANE
-218 LKTLPLILVCDVGGG
+218 LKDLPLILVCDVGGG

-240 EAKFDSDELA
+240 EAKFTHDDLA

-267 DLALAHLAEQRFSQ
+267 DLALAHLAESRFNQ
-281 SKKLN
+281 NKKLT
-286 AANLTKLIQQTRKAK
+286 AASLTKLIQQTRKAK
-301 ENLLSANAPDEV
+301 ENLLSTSAPDEV

-328 KSVQLSKQEVHQI
+328 KSIALSKQEVHQI

-350 GFEEVPDKRRSAV
+350 DFSEVPDKRRSAV

-378 HIAEFLT
+378 HVAEFLT
-385 QHQQVSYAALNR
+385 QHQQVSRAALGIEDD
-397 ANKLNL
+397 K
-403 ESNQDLE
+403 
-410 SNQNLESNQ
+410 QN
-419 YLENGEGTEKPA
+419 A

-437 LNGGVFNSELVT
+437 LNGGVFNSDLVT
-449 ERITQ
+449 ERVTT
-454 LLENWKGTPITVLDN
+454 LLSDWRGAPVTVLDN

-502 FLHLPEKNKMG
+502 FLHLQEKNKMG

-536 SLTLGEPVK
+536 SLTLGEPVR
-545 FNLLTSTHDSFGN
+545 FNLLTSTHDTL
-558 TNSGSNASIQNGMM
+558 TNNAAIQNGVM
-572 VDVDPDIF
+572 VDVDPDLF
-580 APLPPYISTLESEG
+580 APLPPYITTLEGEG
-594 ATLQANQKERVEVQ
+594 AELQANQKERVEVQ

-623 VSTEDDSTENDS
+623 VSAEDDK
-635 KRWKLEFEV
+635 KRWELEFEV
-644 RNQQADDQENS
+644 RNKQADDGEEIQL
-655 SFHPNLEE
+655 HPRLNE
-663 CKTLISRIYSGNKKS
+663 CKELIARLYSGNKKS
-678 AEGKEIKTLPKDLE
+678 AEGKEIKTLAKDLE
-692 RKLGKREEWDFAT
+692 KKLGKRDEWDFTT
-705 LRQLFDAFSQGRKR
+705 LRQLFDTFAQGRKR

-733 AGFSMRPG
+733 AGFALRPG

-753 IWSLYQQ
+753 VWGLYQQ
-760 SIQFKNHQGWTD
+760 NIQFKNHQGWTD
-772 WWVFWRRVAGGLS
+772 WWVLWRRIAGGLS

-815 DMGYESMVRLSA
+815 EMGYESMVRLSA
-827 SLENLDVEDK
+827 SLEHLEVEDK
-837 VLLATWYLSKAMNHN
+837 VLLATWFLSKAINQN
-852 QFEQAHWWAL
+852 QFEQAHWWAM

-876 NAIPREQIEQWLP
+876 NVIPREQAEQWLP
-889 KLLELNWQKEQMI
+889 KLLEQNWLKEPMI
-902 AFAVVMMCRKTGD
+902 AFAAVMICRKTGD
-915 RLFDVSDDYR
+915 RLFDISDDYR
-925 EQVRSKLKQ
+925 EQVLTKLKQ
-934 SKVPESWISLVEE
+934 SKVPESWVSLVEE

-963 LPSGLTLISS
+963 LPSGLTLVHH

>member
-1 MTSPRFLVGID
+1 MASPRFLVGID

-28 LEQSNVTLFDI
+28 LEQSEVNLFDI

-53 LPSFRYHPADGQIS
+53 LPSFRYHPAEGQIAL
-67 PSDLILPWE
+67 SDLTLPWE
-76 SVRTEGDIDNVI
+76 PQPVDGDVPNTI

-127 GAADVE
+127 GASDVE
-133 KVSPVTASASYLNH
+133 KVSPLIASASYLNH
-147 IRQSWNYRHPSN
+147 IRQSWNHRNPGN

-184 AAEQAGLGKIV
+184 AAELAGLKKIV

-206 WYARHQHTASEE
+206 WYARHQKTASDE
-218 LKTLPLILVCDVGGG
+218 LKHLPLILVCDVGGG

-240 EAKFDSDELA
+240 EAKFESSELS

-267 DLALAHLAEQRFSQ
+267 DLALAHLAEQRFNQ
-281 SKKLN
+281 TKKLN
-286 AANLTKLIQQTRKAK
+286 AASLTKLIQQTRKAK
-301 ENLLSANAPDEV
+301 ENLLSANAPEDV

-350 GFEEVPDKRRSAV
+350 DFSQTPDKRRSAV

-378 HIAEFLT
+378 HVAEFLT
-385 QHQQVSYAALNR
+385 QHQQVSHAALNSEH
-397 ANKLNL
+397 KD
-403 ESNQDLE
+403 Q
-410 SNQNLESNQ
+410 
-419 YLENGEGTEKPA
+419 PA

-454 LLENWKGTPITVLDN
+454 LLETWKGSPITVLDN

-502 FLHLPEKNKMG
+502 FLHLQEKNKMG

-536 SLTLGEPVK
+536 SLTLGEPVR
-545 FNLLTSTHDSFGN
+545 FNLLTSTQDSLGN
-558 TNSGSNASIQNGMM
+558 NTAIQNGVMA
-572 VDVDPDIF
+572 DIDPDLF
-580 APLPPYISTLESEG
+580 KPLPPYISTLEGDG
-594 ATLQANQKERVEVQ
+594 AELHANQKERVEVQ

-623 VSTEDDSTENDS
+623 VSTEDES
-635 KRWKLEFEV
+635 KRWELEFEV
-644 RNQQADDQENS
+644 RNQQAEEQEEAKLN
-655 SFHPNLEE
+655 PRLNE
-663 CKTLISRIYSGNKKS
+663 CKELITRIYSANKKS
-678 AEGKEIKTLPKDLE
+678 ADSKEIKTLPKDLE
-692 RKLGKREEWDFAT
+692 KKLGKREEWDFPT

-733 AGFSMRPG
+733 AGFTLRPG
-741 FGDPTDSWRIEQ
+741 FGDATDSWRVEQ

-760 SIQFKNHQGWTD
+760 GIQFKNHQGWTD
-772 WWVFWRRVAGGLS
+772 WWVFWRRVAGGLN

-810 AKAAQ
+810 ARAAQ

-837 VLLATWYLSKAMNHN
+837 VLLSTWYLSKAINHT

-876 NAIPREQIEQWLP
+876 NVVPREQVEQWLP
-889 KLLELNWQKEQMI
+889 KLLDLEWYKEPMI
-902 AFAVVMMCRKTGD
+902 PFAVVMMCRKTGD

-925 EQVRSKLKQ
+925 EQVLEKLKQ
-934 SKVPESWISLVEE
+934 SKVPESWVSLVEE
-947 VKELSESE
+947 VKELSQSE

-963 LPSGLTLISS
+963 LPSGLTLVSK

>member
-1 MTSPRFLVGID
+1 MASPRFLVGID

-17 TVVAF
+17 TVVAY

-28 LEQSNVTLFDI
+28 LEQSEVSLFDI

-53 LPSFRYHPADGQIS
+53 LPSFRYHPAVGQIS
-67 PSDLILPWE
+67 PSDLTLPWE
-76 SVRTEGDIDNVI
+76 NEPVSGDISNVI

-115 AVDRRSEILPWA
+115 AVDRSSDILPWA
-127 GAADVE
+127 GAQDVD
-133 KVSPVTASASYLNH
+133 KVSPVIASASYLNH
-147 IRQSWNYRHPSN
+147 IRQAWNYRHPSN

-184 AAEQAGLGKIV
+184 AAELAGLKKIV

-206 WYARHQHTASEE
+206 WYARHQQTAADE
-218 LKTLPLILVCDVGGG
+218 LKELPLILVCDVGGG

-240 EAKFDSDELA
+240 EAKYHNDELA

-267 DLALAHLAEQRFSQ
+267 DLALAHLAESRFNQ
-281 SKKLN
+281 SKKLT
-286 AANLTKLIQQTRKAK
+286 AASLTKLIQQTRKAK
-301 ENLLSANAPDEV
+301 EDLLSVSAPDEV
-313 KITMLGSGS
+313 KITMLGAGS

-328 KSVQLSKQEVHQI
+328 KSIGLSKQEVHQI

-350 GFEEVPDKRRSAV
+350 DFSEVPDKRRSAM

-378 HIAEFLT
+378 HVAEFLN
-385 QHQQVSYAALNR
+385 QHQQVSYSALGQ
-397 ANKLNL
+397 
-403 ESNQDLE
+403 EDTS
-410 SNQNLESNQ
+410 
-419 YLENGEGTEKPA
+419 TPA
-431 IPVGLL
+431 VPVGLL

-449 ERITQ
+449 ERVTT
-454 LLENWKGTPITVLDN
+454 LLGNWRGAPVTVLDN

-502 FLHLPEKNKMG
+502 FLHLQEKNKMG

-521 GTEEGHEIRLSGRRF
+521 GTDEGHEIRLSGRRF
-536 SLTLGEPVK
+536 SLTLGEPVR
-545 FNLLTSTHDSFGN
+545 FNLLTSTHDTLTHN
-558 TNSGSNASIQNGMM
+558 TEIQNGVM
-572 VDVDPDIF
+572 VEVDPDIF
-580 APLPPYISTLESEG
+580 SPLPPYISTLESEG
-594 ATLQANQKERVEVQ
+594 TDLQANQKERVEVQ

-623 VSTEDDSTENDS
+623 VSVEDDN
-635 KRWKLEFEV
+635 KRWELEFEV
-644 RNQQADDQENS
+644 RNQQADETEQEQL
-655 SFHPNLEE
+655 HPRLTESKE
-663 CKTLISRIYSGNKKS
+663 LISRLYSGNKKS
-678 AEGKEIKTLPKDLE
+678 ADAKEIKTLAKDLE
-692 RKLGKREEWDFAT
+692 RKLGKRDDWDFTT
-705 LRQLFDAFSQGRKR
+705 LRHLFDAFAQGRKR
-719 RRRSEQHEKNWLRL
+719 RRRSEAHEKNWLRL
-733 AGFSMRPG
+733 AGFSLRPG
-741 FGDPTDSWRIEQ
+741 FGDATDSWRIEQ
-753 IWSLYQQ
+753 VWGLYQQ
-760 SIQFKNHQGWTD
+760 GIQFKNHQGWTD
-772 WWVFWRRVAGGLS
+772 WWVFWRRIAGGLS
-785 QEQQETILA
+785 QEQQETLLA

-827 SLENLDVEDK
+827 SLEHLEVEDK
-837 VLLATWYLSKAMNHN
+837 VLLASWFLSKAINHN

-876 NAIPREQIEQWLP
+876 SVIPREQAEQWLP
-889 KLLELNWQKEQMI
+889 KLLEQNWLKEPMI
-902 AFAVVMMCRKTGD
+902 AFAAVMICRKTGD
-915 RLFDVSDDYR
+915 RLFDISDDYR
-925 EQVRSKLKQ
+925 EQVLTKLKQ
-934 SKVPESWISLVEE
+934 SKVPESWVSLVEE

-963 LPSGLTLISS
+963 LPSGLTLVHN

>member
-1 MTSPRFLVGID
+1 MASPRFLVGID

-17 TVVAF
+17 TVVAY

-28 LEQSNVTLFDI
+28 LEQSEVSLFDI

-53 LPSFRYHPADGQIS
+53 LPSFRYHPAVGQIS
-67 PSDLILPWE
+67 PSDLTLPWE
-76 SVRTEGDIDNVI
+76 NEPVSGDISNVI

-115 AVDRRSEILPWA
+115 AVDRSSDILPWA
-127 GAADVE
+127 GAQDVD
-133 KVSPVTASASYLNH
+133 KVSPVIASASYLNH
-147 IRQSWNYRHPSN
+147 IRQAWNYRHPSN

-184 AAEQAGLGKIV
+184 AAELAGLKKIV

-206 WYARHQHTASEE
+206 WYARHQQTAADE
-218 LKTLPLILVCDVGGG
+218 LKELPLILVCDVGGG

-240 EAKFDSDELA
+240 EASFSSQDELA

-267 DLALAHLAEQRFSQ
+267 DLALAHLAERRFNQ
-281 SKKLN
+281 SKKLT
-286 AANLTKLIQQTRKAK
+286 AASLTKLIQQTRKAK
-301 ENLLSANAPDEV
+301 ENLLSASAPEEV

-328 KSVQLSKQEVHQI
+328 KSIGLSKQEVHQI

-350 GFEEVPDKRRSAV
+350 DFSEVPDKRRSAV

-378 HIAEFLT
+378 HVAEFLT
-385 QHQQVSYAALNR
+385 QHQQVARAALGIEDD
-397 ANKLNL
+397 K
-403 ESNQDLE
+403 
-410 SNQNLESNQ
+410 QN
-419 YLENGEGTEKPA
+419 A

-449 ERITQ
+449 ERVTT
-454 LLENWKGTPITVLDN
+454 LLSDWRGAPVTVLDN

-502 FLHLPEKNKMG
+502 FLHLQEKNKMG

-536 SLTLGEPVK
+536 SLTLGEPVR
-545 FNLLTSTHDSFGN
+545 FNLLTSTHDTLTNN
-558 TNSGSNASIQNGMM
+558 TAIQNGVM
-572 VDVDPDIF
+572 VDVDPDLF
-580 APLPPYISTLESEG
+580 APLPPYITTLEGEG
-594 ATLQANQKERVEVQ
+594 AELQANQKERVEVQ

-623 VSTEDDSTENDS
+623 VSAEDDS
-635 KRWKLEFEV
+635 KRWELEFEV
-644 RNQQADDQENS
+644 RNKQTDDSEQVKL
-655 SFHPNLEE
+655 HPKLNE
-663 CKTLISRIYSGNKKS
+663 CKELIARLYSGNKKS
-678 AEGKEIKTLPKDLE
+678 AESKEIKTLAKDLE
-692 RKLGKREEWDFAT
+692 KKLGKRDEWDFTT
-705 LRQLFDAFSQGRKR
+705 LRQLFDTFAQGRKR

-733 AGFSMRPG
+733 AGFAMRPG

-753 IWSLYQQ
+753 VWGLYQQ
-760 SIQFKNHQGWTD
+760 NIQFKNHQGWTD
-772 WWVFWRRVAGGLS
+772 WWVFWRRIAGGLS

-827 SLENLDVEDK
+827 SLEHLEVEDK
-837 VLLATWYLSKAMNHN
+837 VLLATWFLSKAINHN
-852 QFEQAHWWAL
+852 QFEQAHWWAM

-876 NAIPREQIEQWLP
+876 NVVPREQAEQWLP
-889 KLLELNWQKEQMI
+889 KLLEQNWQKEPMI
-902 AFAVVMMCRKTGD
+902 AFAAVMICRKTGD
-915 RLFDVSDDYR
+915 RLFDISDDYR
-925 EQVRSKLKQ
+925 EQVLAKLKQ
-934 SKVPESWISLVEE
+934 SKVPESWVSLVEE

-955 SKRVFGDA
+955 SKRIFGDA
-963 LPSGLTLISS
+963 LPSGLTLVNN

>member
-1 MTSPRFLVGID
+1 MASPRFLVGID

-17 TVVAF
+17 TVVAY

-28 LEQSNVTLFDI
+28 LEQSEVSLFDI

-53 LPSFRYHPADGQIS
+53 LPSFRYHPAVGQIS
-67 PSDLILPWE
+67 PSDLTLPWDNE
-76 SVRTEGDIDNVI
+76 PVAGDINNVI

-115 AVDRRSEILPWA
+115 AVDRNSDILPWA
-127 GAADVE
+127 GAQDVD
-133 KVSPVTASASYLNH
+133 KVSPVIASASYLNH
-147 IRQSWNYRHPSN
+147 IRQAWNYRHPSN

-184 AAEQAGLGKIV
+184 AAELAGLKKIV

-206 WYARHQHTASEE
+206 WYARHQKTAADE
-218 LKTLPLILVCDVGGG
+218 LKDLPLILVCDVGGG

-240 EAKFDSDELA
+240 EAKFTHDDLA

-267 DLALAHLAEQRFSQ
+267 DLALAHLAESRFNQ
-281 SKKLN
+281 NKKLT
-286 AANLTKLIQQTRKAK
+286 AASLTKLIQQTRKAK
-301 ENLLSANAPDEV
+301 ENLLSTSAPDEV

-328 KSVQLSKQEVHQI
+328 KSIALSKQEVHQI

-350 GFEEVPDKRRSAV
+350 DFSEVPDKRRSAV

-378 HIAEFLT
+378 HVAEFLT
-385 QHQQVSYAALNR
+385 QHQQVSRAALGIEDD
-397 ANKLNL
+397 K
-403 ESNQDLE
+403 
-410 SNQNLESNQ
+410 QN
-419 YLENGEGTEKPA
+419 A

-437 LNGGVFNSELVT
+437 LNGGVFNSDLVT
-449 ERITQ
+449 ERVTT
-454 LLENWKGTPITVLDN
+454 LLSDWRGAPVTVLDN

-502 FLHLPEKNKMG
+502 FLHLQEKNKMG

-536 SLTLGEPVK
+536 SLTLGEPVR
-545 FNLLTSTHDSFGN
+545 FNLLTSTHDTLTNN
-558 TNSGSNASIQNGMM
+558 TAIQNGMM
-572 VDVDPDIF
+572 VDVDPDLF
-580 APLPPYISTLESEG
+580 APLPPYITTLEGEG
-594 ATLQANQKERVEVQ
+594 AELQANQKERVEVQ

-623 VSTEDDSTENDS
+623 VSAEDDS
-635 KRWKLEFEV
+635 KRWELEFEV
-644 RNQQADDQENS
+644 RNKQTDDSEQVKL
-655 SFHPNLEE
+655 HPKLNESKE
-663 CKTLISRIYSGNKKS
+663 LIARLYSGNKKS
-678 AEGKEIKTLPKDLE
+678 AEGKEIKTLAKDLE
-692 RKLGKREEWDFAT
+692 KKLGKRDEWDFTT
-705 LRQLFDAFSQGRKR
+705 LRQLFDTFAQGRKR

-733 AGFSMRPG
+733 AGFALRPG

-753 IWSLYQQ
+753 VWGLYQQ
-760 SIQFKNHQGWTD
+760 NIQFKNHQGWTD
-772 WWVFWRRVAGGLS
+772 WWVFWRRIAGGLS

-815 DMGYESMVRLSA
+815 EMGYESMVRLSA
-827 SLENLDVEDK
+827 SLEHLEVEDK
-837 VLLATWYLSKAMNHN
+837 VLLATWFLSKAINQN
-852 QFEQAHWWAL
+852 QFEQAHWWAM

-876 NAIPREQIEQWLP
+876 NVIPREQAEQWLP
-889 KLLELNWQKEQMI
+889 KLLEQNWLKEPMI
-902 AFAVVMMCRKTGD
+902 AFAAVMICRKTGD
-915 RLFDVSDDYR
+915 RLFDISDDYR
-925 EQVRSKLKQ
+925 EQVLTKLKQ
-934 SKVPESWISLVEE
+934 SKVPESWVSLVEE

-963 LPSGLTLISS
+963 LPSGLTLVHH

>member
-1 MTSPRFLVGID
+1 MASPRFLVGID

-17 TVVAF
+17 TVVAY

-28 LEQSNVTLFDI
+28 LEQSEVSLFDI

-53 LPSFRYHPADGQIS
+53 LPSFRYHPAIGQIS
-67 PSDLILPWE
+67 PSDLTLPWE
-76 SVRTEGDIDNVI
+76 NEPVSGDISNVI

-115 AVDRRSEILPWA
+115 AVDRSSDILPWA
-127 GAADVE
+127 GAQDVD
-133 KVSPVTASASYLNH
+133 KVSPVIASASYLNH
-147 IRQSWNYRHPSN
+147 IRQAWNYRHPSN

-184 AAEQAGLGKIV
+184 AAELAGLKKIV

-206 WYARHQHTASEE
+206 WYARHQQTAADE
-218 LKTLPLILVCDVGGG
+218 LKELPLILVCDVGGG

-240 EAKFDSDELA
+240 EASFSSQDQLA

-267 DLALAHLAEQRFSQ
+267 DLALAHLAESRFNQ
-281 SKKLN
+281 SKKLT
-286 AANLTKLIQQTRKAK
+286 AASLTKLIQQTRKAK
-301 ENLLSANAPDEV
+301 ENLLSASAPEEV

-328 KSVQLSKQEVHQI
+328 KSIGLSKQEVHQI

-350 GFEEVPDKRRSAV
+350 DFSEVPDKRRSAV

-378 HIAEFLT
+378 HVAEFLT
-385 QHQQVSYAALNR
+385 QHQQVARAALGIEDD
-397 ANKLNL
+397 K
-403 ESNQDLE
+403 
-410 SNQNLESNQ
+410 QN
-419 YLENGEGTEKPA
+419 A

-449 ERITQ
+449 ERVTT
-454 LLENWKGTPITVLDN
+454 LLSDWRGAPVTVLDN

-502 FLHLPEKNKMG
+502 FLHLQEKNKMG

-536 SLTLGEPVK
+536 SLTLGEPVR
-545 FNLLTSTHDSFGN
+545 FNLLTSTHDTLTNN
-558 TNSGSNASIQNGMM
+558 TSIQNGVM
-572 VDVDPDIF
+572 VDVDPDLF
-580 APLPPYISTLESEG
+580 APLPPYITTLEGEG
-594 ATLQANQKERVEVQ
+594 AELQANQKERVEVQ
-608 LACQLTEVGTLKMEC
+608 LACQLTEVGTLRMEC
-623 VSTEDDSTENDS
+623 VSAEDDS
-635 KRWKLEFEV
+635 KRWELEFEV
-644 RNQQADDQENS
+644 RNKQTDDSEQVKL
-655 SFHPNLEE
+655 HPKLHE
-663 CKTLISRIYSGNKKS
+663 CKELIARLYSGNKKS
-678 AEGKEIKTLPKDLE
+678 AESKEIKTLAKDLE
-692 RKLGKREEWDFAT
+692 KKLGKRDEWDFTT
-705 LRQLFDAFSQGRKR
+705 LRQLFDTFAQGRKR

-733 AGFSMRPG
+733 AGFALRPG

-753 IWSLYQQ
+753 VWGLYQQ
-760 SIQFKNHQGWTD
+760 NIQFKNHQGWTD
-772 WWVFWRRVAGGLS
+772 WWVFWRRIAGGLS
-785 QEQQETILA
+785 QEQQENILA

-815 DMGYESMVRLSA
+815 DMGYESMVRLAA
-827 SLENLDVEDK
+827 SLEHLEVEDK
-837 VLLATWYLSKAMNHN
+837 VLLATWFLSKAINQN
-852 QFEQAHWWAL
+852 QFEQAHWWAM

-876 NAIPREQIEQWLP
+876 NVIPREQAEQWLP
-889 KLLELNWQKEQMI
+889 KLLEQNWQKEPMI
-902 AFAVVMMCRKTGD
+902 AFAAVMICRKTGD
-915 RLFDVSDDYR
+915 RLFDISDDYR
-925 EQVRSKLKQ
+925 EQVLTKLKQ
-934 SKVPESWISLVEE
+934 SKVPESWVSLVEE

-955 SKRVFGDA
+955 SKRIFGDA
-963 LPSGLTLISS
+963 LPSGLTLVNN

>member
-1 MTSPRFLVGID
+1 MASPRFLVGID

-17 TVVAF
+17 TVVAY

-28 LEQSNVTLFDI
+28 LEQSEVSLFDI

-53 LPSFRYHPADGQIS
+53 LPSFRYHPAVGQIS
-67 PSDLILPWE
+67 PSDLTLPWE
-76 SVRTEGDIDNVI
+76 NEPVSGDISNVI

-115 AVDRRSEILPWA
+115 AVDRSSDILPWA
-127 GAADVE
+127 GAQDVD
-133 KVSPVTASASYLNH
+133 KVSPVIASASYLNH
-147 IRQSWNYRHPSN
+147 IRQAWNYRHPSN

-184 AAEQAGLGKIV
+184 AAQLAGLKKIV

-206 WYARHQHTASEE
+206 WYARHQQTAADE
-218 LKTLPLILVCDVGGG
+218 LKELPLILVCDVGGG

-240 EAKFDSDELA
+240 EASFSSQDELA

-267 DLALAHLAEQRFSQ
+267 DLALAHLAERRFNQ
-281 SKKLN
+281 SKKLT
-286 AANLTKLIQQTRKAK
+286 AASLTKLIQQTRKAK
-301 ENLLSANAPDEV
+301 ENLLSASAPEEV

-328 KSVQLSKQEVHQI
+328 KSIGLSKQEVYQI

-350 GFEEVPDKRRSAV
+350 DFSEVPDKRRSAV

-378 HIAEFLT
+378 HVAEFLT
-385 QHQQVSYAALNR
+385 QHQQVARAALGIEDD
-397 ANKLNL
+397 K
-403 ESNQDLE
+403 
-410 SNQNLESNQ
+410 QN
-419 YLENGEGTEKPA
+419 A

-449 ERITQ
+449 ERVTT
-454 LLENWKGTPITVLDN
+454 LLSDWRGAPVTVLDN

-502 FLHLPEKNKMG
+502 FLHLQEKNKMG

-536 SLTLGEPVK
+536 SLTLGEPVR
-545 FNLLTSTHDSFGN
+545 FNLLTSTHDTLTNN
-558 TNSGSNASIQNGMM
+558 TAIQNGVM
-572 VDVDPDIF
+572 VDVDPDLF
-580 APLPPYISTLESEG
+580 APLPPYITTLEGEG
-594 ATLQANQKERVEVQ
+594 AELQANQKERVEVQ

-623 VSTEDDSTENDS
+623 VSAEDDS
-635 KRWKLEFEV
+635 KRWELEFEV
-644 RNQQADDQENS
+644 RNKQTDDSEQVKL
-655 SFHPNLEE
+655 HPKLNE
-663 CKTLISRIYSGNKKS
+663 CKELIARLYSGNKKS
-678 AEGKEIKTLPKDLE
+678 AESKEIKTLAKDLE
-692 RKLGKREEWDFAT
+692 KKLGKRDEWDFTT
-705 LRQLFDAFSQGRKR
+705 LRQLFDTFAQGRKR

-733 AGFSMRPG
+733 AGFALRPG

-753 IWSLYQQ
+753 VWGLYQQ
-760 SIQFKNHQGWTD
+760 NIQFKNHQGWTD
-772 WWVFWRRVAGGLS
+772 WWVFWRRIAGGLS

-827 SLENLDVEDK
+827 SLEHLEVEDK
-837 VLLATWYLSKAMNHN
+837 VLLATWFLSKAINHN
-852 QFEQAHWWAL
+852 QFEQAHWWAM

-876 NAIPREQIEQWLP
+876 NVVPREQAEQWLP
-889 KLLELNWQKEQMI
+889 KLLEQNWQKEPMI
-902 AFAVVMMCRKTGD
+902 AFAAVMICRKTGD
-915 RLFDVSDDYR
+915 RLFDISDDYR
-925 EQVRSKLKQ
+925 EQVLAKLKQ
-934 SKVPESWISLVEE
+934 SKVPESWVSLVEE

-955 SKRVFGDA
+955 SKRIFGDA
-963 LPSGLTLISS
+963 LPSGLTLVNN

>member
-1 MTSPRFLVGID
+1 MASPRFLVGID

-17 TVVAF
+17 TVVAY

-28 LEQSNVTLFDI
+28 LEQSEVSLFDI

-53 LPSFRYHPADGQIS
+53 LPSFRYHPAVGQIS
-67 PSDLILPWE
+67 PSDLTLPWDNE
-76 SVRTEGDIDNVI
+76 PVAGDINNVI

-115 AVDRRSEILPWA
+115 AVDRNSDILPWA
-127 GAADVE
+127 GAQDVD
-133 KVSPVTASASYLNH
+133 KVSPVIASASYLNH
-147 IRQSWNYRHPSN
+147 IRQAWNYRHPSN

-184 AAEQAGLGKIV
+184 AAELAGLKKIV

-206 WYARHQHTASEE
+206 WYARHQQTAADE
-218 LKTLPLILVCDVGGG
+218 LKDLPLILVCDVGGG

-240 EAKFDSDELA
+240 EAKFTHDDLA

-267 DLALAHLAEQRFSQ
+267 DLALAHLAESRFSQ
-281 SKKLN
+281 NKKLT
-286 AANLTKLIQQTRKAK
+286 AASLTKLIQQTRKAK
-301 ENLLSANAPDEV
+301 ENLLSTSAPDEV

-328 KSVQLSKQEVHQI
+328 KSIALSKQEVHQI

-350 GFEEVPDKRRSAV
+350 DFSEVPDKRRSAV

-378 HIAEFLT
+378 HVAEFLT
-385 QHQQVSYAALNR
+385 QHQQVSRAALGIEDD
-397 ANKLNL
+397 K
-403 ESNQDLE
+403 
-410 SNQNLESNQ
+410 QN
-419 YLENGEGTEKPA
+419 A

-437 LNGGVFNSELVT
+437 LNGGVFNSDLVT
-449 ERITQ
+449 ERVTT
-454 LLENWKGTPITVLDN
+454 LLSNWRGAPVTVLDN

-502 FLHLPEKNKMG
+502 FLHLQEKNKMG

-536 SLTLGEPVK
+536 SLTLGEPVR
-545 FNLLTSTHDSFGN
+545 FNLLTSTHDTLTNN
-558 TNSGSNASIQNGMM
+558 TAIQNGVM
-572 VDVDPDIF
+572 VDVDPDLF
-580 APLPPYISTLESEG
+580 APLPPYITTLEGEG
-594 ATLQANQKERVEVQ
+594 AELQANQKERVEVQ

-623 VSTEDDSTENDS
+623 VSAEDDK
-635 KRWKLEFEV
+635 KRWELEFEV
-644 RNQQADDQENS
+644 RNKQADDGEEIQL
-655 SFHPNLEE
+655 HPRLNE
-663 CKTLISRIYSGNKKS
+663 CKELIARLYSGNKKS
-678 AEGKEIKTLPKDLE
+678 AEGKEIKTLAKDLE
-692 RKLGKREEWDFAT
+692 KKLGKRDEWDFTT
-705 LRQLFDAFSQGRKR
+705 LRQLFDTFAQGRKR

-733 AGFSMRPG
+733 AGFALRPG

-753 IWSLYQQ
+753 VWGLYQQ
-760 SIQFKNHQGWTD
+760 NIQFKNHQGWTD
-772 WWVFWRRVAGGLS
+772 WWVFWRRIAGGLS

-815 DMGYESMVRLSA
+815 EMGYESMVRLSA
-827 SLENLDVEDK
+827 SLEHLEVEDK
-837 VLLATWYLSKAMNHN
+837 VLLATWFLSKAINQN
-852 QFEQAHWWAL
+852 QFEQAHWWAM

-876 NAIPREQIEQWLP
+876 NVIPREQAEQWLP
-889 KLLELNWQKEQMI
+889 KLLEQNWLKEPMI
-902 AFAVVMMCRKTGD
+902 AFAAVMICRKTGD
-915 RLFDVSDDYR
+915 RLFDISDDYR
-925 EQVRSKLKQ
+925 EQVLTKLKQ
-934 SKVPESWISLVEE
+934 SKVPESWVSLVEE

-963 LPSGLTLISS
+963 LPSGLTLVHH

>member
-1 MTSPRFLVGID
+1 MASPRFLVGID

-17 TVVAF
+17 TVVAY

-28 LEQSNVTLFDI
+28 LEQSKVSLFDI

-53 LPSFRYHPADGQIS
+53 LPSFRYHPAQGQIS
-67 PSDLILPWE
+67 SSDLTLPWE
-76 SVRTEGDIDNVI
+76 NQPVSGDIKNVI

-115 AVDRRSEILPWA
+115 AVDRSSDILPWA
-127 GAADVE
+127 GAQDVD
-133 KVSPVTASASYLNH
+133 KVSPVIASASYLNH
-147 IRQSWNYRHPSN
+147 IRQAWNYRHPSN

-184 AAEQAGLGKIV
+184 AAELAGLNKIV

-206 WYARHQHTASEE
+206 WYARHQQTAADE
-218 LKTLPLILVCDVGGG
+218 LKELPLILVCDVGGG

-240 EAKFDSDELA
+240 EAKFKQNNGSESELA

-267 DLALAHLAEQRFSQ
+267 DLALAHLAESRFNQ
-281 SKKLN
+281 NKKLT
-286 AANLTKLIQQTRKAK
+286 AASLTKLIQQTRKAK
-301 ENLLSANAPDEV
+301 ENLLSSNAPEEV

-328 KSVQLSKQEVHQI
+328 KSIALSKQEVHQI

-350 GFEEVPDKRRSAV
+350 DFNEVPDKRRSAV

-378 HIAEFLT
+378 HVAEFLT
-385 QHQQVSYAALNR
+385 QHQQVSRSALGIEDE
-397 ANKLNL
+397 K
-403 ESNQDLE
+403 
-410 SNQNLESNQ
+410 QN
-419 YLENGEGTEKPA
+419 A

-437 LNGGVFNSELVT
+437 LNGGVFNSDLVT
-449 ERITQ
+449 ERVTT
-454 LLENWKGTPITVLDN
+454 LLSDWRGAPVTVLDN

-502 FLHLPEKNKMG
+502 FLHLQEKNKMG

-536 SLTLGEPVK
+536 SLTLGEPVR
-545 FNLLTSTHDSFGN
+545 FNLLTSTHDTLTNN
-558 TNSGSNASIQNGMM
+558 TAIQNGVM
-572 VDVDPDIF
+572 VDVDPDLF
-580 APLPPYISTLESEG
+580 VPLPPYITTLEGEG
-594 ATLQANQKERVEVQ
+594 AELHANQKERVEVQ

-623 VSTEDDSTENDS
+623 VSAEDDT
-635 KRWKLEFEV
+635 KRWALEFEV
-644 RNQQADDQENS
+644 RNKQADDNEEVQL
-655 SFHPNLEE
+655 HPKLNE
-663 CKTLISRIYSGNKKS
+663 CKELVARLYSGNKKS
-678 AEGKEIKTLPKDLE
+678 ADSKEIKTLAKDLE
-692 RKLGKREEWDFAT
+692 KKLGKRDEWDFTT
-705 LRQLFDAFSQGRKR
+705 LRQLFDAFAQGRKR

-733 AGFSMRPG
+733 AGFALRPG

-753 IWSLYQQ
+753 IWGLYQQ
-760 SIQFKNHQGWTD
+760 NIQFKNHQGWTD
-772 WWVFWRRVAGGLS
+772 WWVFWRRIAGGLN

-827 SLENLDVEDK
+827 SLENLEVEDK
-837 VLLATWYLSKAMNHN
+837 VLLATWFLSKAINHN
-852 QFEQAHWWAL
+852 QFQQAHWWAM

-876 NAIPREQIEQWLP
+876 SVIPREQAEQWLP
-889 KLLELNWQKEQMI
+889 KLLEQNWQKEPMI
-902 AFAVVMMCRKTGD
+902 AFAAVMICRKTGD
-915 RLFDVSDDYR
+915 RLFDISDDYR
-925 EQVRSKLKQ
+925 EQVLAKLKQ
-934 SKVPESWISLVEE
+934 SKVPESWVSLVEE
-947 VKELSESE
+947 VKELSDSE

-963 LPSGLTLISS
+963 LPSGLTLVHH

>member
-1 MTSPRFLVGID
+1 MASPRFLVGID

-17 TVVAF
+17 TVVAY

-28 LEQSNVTLFDI
+28 LEQSEVSLFDI

-53 LPSFRYHPADGQIS
+53 LPSFRYHPAVGQIS
-67 PSDLILPWE
+67 PSDLTLPWDNE
-76 SVRTEGDIDNVI
+76 PVAGDINNVI

-115 AVDRRSEILPWA
+115 AVNRNSDILPWA
-127 GAADVE
+127 GAQDVD
-133 KVSPVTASASYLNH
+133 KVSPVIASASYLNH
-147 IRQSWNYRHPSN
+147 IRQAWNYRHPSN

-184 AAEQAGLGKIV
+184 AAELAGLKKIV

-206 WYARHQHTASEE
+206 WYARHQQTAADE
-218 LKTLPLILVCDVGGG
+218 LKDLPLILVCDVGGG

-240 EAKFDSDELA
+240 EAKFTNSDLA

-267 DLALAHLAEQRFSQ
+267 DLALAHLAESRFSQ
-281 SKKLN
+281 NKKLT
-286 AANLTKLIQQTRKAK
+286 AASLTKLIQQTRKAK
-301 ENLLSANAPDEV
+301 ENLLSTSAPNEV

-328 KSVQLSKQEVHQI
+328 KSIALSKQEVHQI

-350 GFEEVPDKRRSAV
+350 DFSEVPDKRRSAV

-378 HIAEFLT
+378 HVAEFLT
-385 QHQQVSYAALNR
+385 QHQQVSRAALGIEDD
-397 ANKLNL
+397 K
-403 ESNQDLE
+403 
-410 SNQNLESNQ
+410 QN
-419 YLENGEGTEKPA
+419 A

-437 LNGGVFNSELVT
+437 LNGGVFNSDLVT
-449 ERITQ
+449 ERVTT
-454 LLENWKGTPITVLDN
+454 LLSDWRGAPVTVLDN

-502 FLHLPEKNKMG
+502 FLHLQEKNKMG

-536 SLTLGEPVK
+536 SLTLGEPVR
-545 FNLLTSTHDSFGN
+545 FNLLTSTHDTLTNN
-558 TNSGSNASIQNGMM
+558 TAIQNGVM
-572 VDVDPDIF
+572 VDVDPDLF
-580 APLPPYISTLESEG
+580 APLPPYITTLEGEG
-594 ATLQANQKERVEVQ
+594 AELQANQKERVEVQ

-623 VSTEDDSTENDS
+623 VSAEDDN
-635 KRWKLEFEV
+635 KRWELEFEV
-644 RNQQADDQENS
+644 RNKQTDEGEEIQL
-655 SFHPNLEE
+655 HPRLNE
-663 CKTLISRIYSGNKKS
+663 CKELIARLYSGNKKS
-678 AEGKEIKTLPKDLE
+678 AEGNEIKTLAKDLE
-692 RKLGKREEWDFAT
+692 KKLGKRDEWDFTT
-705 LRQLFDAFSQGRKR
+705 LRQLFDTFAQGRKR

-733 AGFSMRPG
+733 AGFALRPG

-753 IWSLYQQ
+753 VWGLYQQ
-760 SIQFKNHQGWTD
+760 NIQFKNHQGWTD
-772 WWVFWRRVAGGLS
+772 WWVFWRRIAGGLS

-815 DMGYESMVRLSA
+815 EMGYESMVRLSA
-827 SLENLDVEDK
+827 SLEHLEVEDK
-837 VLLATWYLSKAMNHN
+837 VLLATWFLSKAINQN
-852 QFEQAHWWAL
+852 QFEQAHWWAM

-876 NAIPREQIEQWLP
+876 NVIPREQAEQWLP
-889 KLLELNWQKEQMI
+889 KLLEQNWLKEPMI
-902 AFAVVMMCRKTGD
+902 AFAAVMICRKTGD
-915 RLFDVSDDYR
+915 RLFDISDDYR
-925 EQVRSKLKQ
+925 EQVLTKLKQ
-934 SKVPESWISLVEE
+934 SKVPESWVSLVEE

-963 LPSGLTLISS
+963 LPSGLTLVHH